1 MKENLLSA
9 IKAHDFNT
17 IRTICFDLSQEERLK
32 LKVFFLDTP
41 ITQMYDM
48 PKSWAKNVPNDAI
61 VMAYA
66 FMCLSDQREE
76 ILHFEQKNNI
86 CPWYAKGVFYDFL
99 STAFYPELL
108 ALIQAPQGAY
118 LKEELPQM
126 YRENAEYISFEM
138 LWVLYK
144 MDLIPFNE
152 KLFVKNFYHKNVSY
166 REEPFFIDLLLQYP
180 EIATQILA
188 AAPKYIYTYLY
199 DTEYILAMYQILAK
213 NNYFTNRD
221 IVKQYL
227 EALLNPWKKNILNA
241 YCRWIEV
248 INPTAD
254 EVIENQYT
262 FFSLLSLGNTALIN
276 FAMKQLQKAANAS
289 TFDFQA
295 FADNFALCFA
305 TQKIAKSQLIGVEIL
320 EKYYQKQAPTSPD
333 YREQLAVLFTVPDA
347 QLQEKVVTLLT
358 TYFNHE
364 GLPEVIAPYRDYL
377 KGKAQDLLATL
388 NPTPVPPPEG
398 KGASL
403 NQDNNLPSQFADCPP
418 SGKSARAE
426 YVGELEPH
434 SSHNSD
440 TPRTPKIARAA
451 RTLTPE
457 NLLFLLGDCL
467 RERTA
472 ATIDLF
478 FEGLVQLQESLPAN
492 YTKELAPYLKKLMK
506 SHYLDSVTTI
516 IKGFLYC
523 YSHQKP
529 LEIPPYQYTY
539 EESNALREKLDEAG
553 FEEYLLWD
561 RLYKHKIFMPFL
573 FHKAQLT
580 LKYLNQKEVLP
591 FLSTPTHEPFYID
604 TEIFVD
610 KLLQYEAVNKQPDLH
625 DLIVACNRLLFRE
638 VSATAKEKAR
648 QLKGDYA
655 KAIQYYLGLT
665 DEIQPTEEL
674 LPLWTQIT
682 RIKHPDR
689 EFPEFE
695 ITSAKD
701 IPSVVKPYYIG
712 YGWTKWRDRD
722 MFTFHNYDIG
732 YDEKS
737 EKGYWIEYY
746 RNSFSPFYYNACG
759 GSTPLSTEVNYLLSL
774 NPHYP
779 DAILCGYIANNAC
792 GAEEI
797 RNMQLPL
804 EAVLR
809 YDLRVRHSGWLYI
822 GACLLYDKRPSRDLA
837 YEYILQAL
845 ARDEDLHYVGR
856 YLSDALA
863 MHFSPIN
870 RFIEFLDRPTRDPKL
885 KAFQRKVVTL
895 YLEEVKKQDKLPRNH
910 KKLVEFIHL

>member
-1 MKENLLSA
+1 MKENLFSA
-9 IKAHDFNT
+9 IKAHDFNE
-17 IRTICFDLSQEERLK
+17 IRTICFGLSQEERLK

-48 PKSWAKNVPNDAI
+48 PKSWAKNVPNDHI

-76 ILHFEQKNNI
+76 ILHFERKNNI
-86 CPWYAKGVFYDFL
+86 SPWYAKGVFYDFL
-99 STAFYPELL
+99 STGFYPELL

-126 YRENAEYISFEM
+126 YLENAKWISFEM

-152 KLFVKNFYHKNVSY
+152 KLFVENFYHKNVSY
-166 REEPFFIDLLLQYP
+166 REESFFIDLLLQYP

-199 DTEYILAMYQILAK
+199 DTEYILAMYHILAK
-213 NNYFTNRD
+213 NNYFTNRN

-227 EALLNPWKKNILNA
+227 QALLNPWKKNILNA
-241 YCRWIEV
+241 YCRWIEA
-248 INPTAD
+248 INPTAE
-254 EVIENQYT
+254 EVIENQYIL
-262 FFSLLSLGNTALIN
+262 FSILSLGNTALIN

-289 TFDFQA
+289 TFDFQS
-295 FADNFALCFA
+295 FADNFTLCFA
-305 TQKIAKSQLIGVEIL
+305 IPKIAKSQLIGLDIL
-320 EKYYQKQAPTSPD
+320 EKYYKKQAPTNTK
-333 YREQLAVLFTVPDA
+333 YREQLAVLFTVPEVI
-347 QLQEKVVTLLT
+347 LQEKVAGLLT
-358 TYFNHE
+358 TYFAEE
-364 GLPEVIAPYRDYL
+364 GLAEVVAPYRDYL
-377 KGKAQDLLATL
+377 KI
-388 NPTPVPPPEG
+388 PTPV
-398 KGASL
+398 SL
-403 NQDNNLPSQFADCPP
+403 PQEEDPLSKEACQDNISSSFEEHFPLEVGKLQVPTTAD
-418 SGKSARAE
+418 A
-426 YVGELEPH
+426 
-434 SSHNSD
+434 
-440 TPRTPKIARAA
+440 
-451 RTLTPE
+451 
-457 NLLFLLGDCL
+457 LLFLLGDCL

-472 ATIDLF
+472 GTIDLF

-506 SHYLDSVTTI
+506 SHYLDSVITI

-539 EESNALREKLDEAG
+539 EESNALREKLDEAA

-580 LKYLNQKEVLP
+580 LKYLNEKEVLP
-591 FLSTPTHEPFYID
+591 FLSTPTHEPFYIEV
-604 TEIFVD
+604 EIFVD

-625 DLIVACNRLLFRE
+625 DLIVACNRLLFRN
-638 VSATAKEKAR
+638 VSAAAKAKV
-648 QLKGDYA
+648 QKLKGSYA
-655 KAIQYYLGLT
+655 PAIQYYLGLT
-665 DEIQPTEEL
+665 DEVQPTEEL

-682 RIKHPDR
+682 RIKYPDR

-695 ITSAKD
+695 TTSAKD

-722 MFTFHNYDIG
+722 IFTFHNYDIG

-737 EKGYWIEYY
+737 EKGYWIEHY
-746 RNSFSPFYYNACG
+746 RNSFSPLYYNACG

-845 ARDEDLHYVGR
+845 TRGEDLHYVGR

-870 RFIEFLDRPTRDPKL
+870 RFIEFLDRPNPPAV
-885 KAFQRKVVTL
+885 KAFGKEVVAL
-895 YLEEVKKQDKLPRNH
+895 YLEEVKKQEKLPRYH
-910 KKLVEFIHL
+910 KKLAAFGD

>member
-9 IKAHDFNT
+9 VKVHDFNA
-17 IRTICFDLSQEERLK
+17 IRTICFGLSEEERLK

-76 ILHFEQKNNI
+76 ILHFERKNNI

-152 KLFVKNFYHKNVSY
+152 KLFVENFYHKNVSY

-199 DTEYILAMYQILAK
+199 DTEYILAMYHILAK

-227 EALLNPWKKNILNA
+227 QALLNPWKKNILNA
-241 YCRWIEV
+241 YCRWIEA
-248 INPTAD
+248 INPTAE
-254 EVIENQYT
+254 EVIENQYIL
-262 FFSLLSLGNTALIN
+262 FSILSLGNTALIN

-289 TFDFQA
+289 TFDFQS
-295 FADNFALCFA
+295 FADNFTLCFA
-305 TQKIAKSQLIGVEIL
+305 IPKIAKSQLIGLDIL
-320 EKYYQKQAPTSPD
+320 EKYYKKQAPTNTE
-333 YREQLAVLFTVPDA
+333 YREQLAVLFTVPEVI
-347 QLQEKVVTLLT
+347 LQEKVAGLLT
-358 TYFNHE
+358 TYFAEE
-364 GLPEVIAPYRDYL
+364 GLAEVVAPYRDYL
-377 KGKAQDLLATL
+377 KI
-388 NPTPVPPPEG
+388 PTPV
-398 KGASL
+398 SL
-403 NQDNNLPSQFADCPP
+403 PQEEDPLSKEACQDNISSSFEERFPLEVGKLQVPTTAD
-418 SGKSARAE
+418 A
-426 YVGELEPH
+426 
-434 SSHNSD
+434 
-440 TPRTPKIARAA
+440 
-451 RTLTPE
+451 
-457 NLLFLLGDCL
+457 LLFLLGDCL

-472 ATIDLF
+472 GTIDLF

-506 SHYLDSVTTI
+506 NHYLDSVITI

-539 EESNALREKLDEAG
+539 EESNALREKLDEAA

-580 LKYLNQKEVLP
+580 LKYLNEKEVLP

-625 DLIVACNRLLFRE
+625 DLIVACNRLLFKE
-638 VSATAKEKAR
+638 VSAAAKEKAR

-665 DEIQPTEEL
+665 DEVQPTEEL
-674 LPLWTQIT
+674 LPLWAQIT

-695 ITSAKD
+695 NTSAKD

-722 MFTFHNYDIG
+722 IFTFHNYDIG

-737 EKGYWIEYY
+737 EKGYWIEHY

-774 NPHYP
+774 TPHYP
-779 DAILCGYIANNAC
+779 DAILCGYIANNAY

-804 EAVLR
+804 EAILC

-822 GACLLYDKRPSRDLA
+822 GACLLYDKRLSRDLA

-845 ARDEDLHYVGR
+845 TRGEDLHYVAR

-870 RFIEFLDRPTRDPKL
+870 RFVEFLDRPTRDPKV
-885 KAFQRKVVTL
+885 KAFQKKVVAL
-895 YLEEVKKQDKLPRNH
+895 YLEEVKKQNKLPRNH
-910 KKLVEFIHL
+910 KKLVEFSH

>member
-9 IKAHDFNT
+9 IKAHDFT
-17 IRTICFDLSQEERLK
+17 AIRNICFALSEEERQELK
-32 LKVFFLDTP
+32 SYF
-41 ITQMYDM
+41 
-48 PKSWAKNVPNDAI
+48 ARKNFNFIFREVLEKEKRYHFSNKELAI
-61 VMAYA
+61 ISYTI
-66 FMCLSDQREE
+66 MCVCNTLEE
-76 ILHFEQKNNI
+76 VRKIELFQNI
-86 CPWYAKGVFYDFL
+86 EPYVKGNYYYFL
-99 STAFYPELL
+99 SSLEDEVLL
-108 ALIQAPQGAY
+108 DFVQTPQGAY
-118 LKEELPQM
+118 MIEGIQLM
-126 YRENAEYISFEM
+126 YKDNPLEMSF
-138 LWVLYK
+138 
-144 MDLIPFNE
+144 
-152 KLFVKNFYHKNVSY
+152 
-166 REEPFFIDLLLQYP
+166 
-180 EIATQILA
+180 QILWSVYKA
-188 AAPKYIYTYLY
+188 GYIPLNEGVFIQKMYDLNWFKADEHLTKYLLKHPETVVLFPSVPAYIQDTIFTTEEWKKIYHTLN
-199 DTEYILAMYQILAK
+199 K
-213 NNYFTNRD
+213 KGYFTNKNA
-221 IVKQYL
+221 IL
-227 EALLNPWKKNILNA
+227 HAFIEALLNPWKKTVLDM
-241 YCRWIEV
+241 YCRWIETLE
-248 INPTAD
+248 PSHQ
-254 EVIENQYT
+254 E
-262 FFSLLSLGNTALIN
+262 LLSNQHTLFALLSSDKTSVVN
-276 FAMKQLQKAANAS
+276 FVMKLIKEIS
-289 TFDFQA
+289 SEKDFDFQA
-295 FADNFALCFA
+295 FADNFALCFV
-305 TQKIAKSQLIGVEIL
+305 TQKIAKSQLIGLDIL
-320 EKYYQKQAPTSPD
+320 AKHYKQQAPANPD

-347 QLQEKVVTLLT
+347 KLQEKVANFLT

-364 GLPEVIAPYRDYL
+364 GLPEVIAPYCDYL

-388 NPTPVPPPEG
+388 SPSENSENSENSKNSHTSQTASTALTLTPVP
-398 KGASL
+398 
-403 NQDNNLPSQFADCPP
+403 CP
-418 SGKSARAE
+418 
-426 YVGELEPH
+426 
-434 SSHNSD
+434 
-440 TPRTPKIARAA
+440 
-451 RTLTPE
+451 LTPE

-478 FEGLVQLQESLPAN
+478 FEGLVQQQESLPAN

-539 EESNALREKLDEAG
+539 EESNALREKLDEAA
-553 FEEYLLWD
+553 FEEYLLWG

-580 LKYLNQKEVLP
+580 LKYLNEKEMLP

-625 DLIVACNRLLFRE
+625 DLVVACNRLLFKE
-638 VSATAKEKAR
+638 VSAAAKEKAR

-665 DEIQPTEEL
+665 DEVQPTEEL

-695 ITSAKD
+695 TTSAKE

-737 EKGYWIEYY
+737 EKGYWIEHY
-746 RNSFSPFYYNACG
+746 RNSFSPLYYNACG

-804 EAVLR
+804 EAILR

-845 ARDEDLHYVGR
+845 TRGEDLHYVGR

-870 RFIEFLDRPTRDPKL
+870 RFVEFLDRPTRDPKL
-885 KAFQRKVVTL
+885 KAFQRKVVAL
-895 YLEEVKKQDKLPRNH
+895 YLEEAKKQDKLPRNH
-910 KKLVEFIHL
+910 KKLAEFSH

>member
-9 IKAHDFNT
+9 IKAHDFNA
-17 IRTICFDLSQEERLK
+17 IRNICFGLSEEERLK

-76 ILHFEQKNNI
+76 ILHFERKNNI

-289 TFDFQA
+289 TFDFQS
-295 FADNFALCFA
+295 FADNFALCF
-305 TQKIAKSQLIGVEIL
+305 TIQKIAKSQLIGVEIL
-320 EKYYQKQAPTSPD
+320 EKYYKKQAPTNPD

-347 QLQEKVVTLLT
+347 QLQEKVANLLT

-377 KGKAQDLLATL
+377 KGKAQDLLAIPSPSEISENSENSENSHTSHGSH
-388 NPTPVPPPEG
+388 TPLSQREG
-398 KGASL
+398 
-403 NQDNNLPSQFADCPP
+403 
-418 SGKSARAE
+418 SGER
-426 YVGELEPH
+426 
-434 SSHNSD
+434 
-440 TPRTPKIARAA
+440 I
-451 RTLTPE
+451 
-457 NLLFLLGDCL
+457 LFLLGDCL

-523 YSHQKP
+523 YLHQKP

-539 EESNALREKLDEAG
+539 EESNALREKLDEAA

-580 LKYLNQKEVLP
+580 LKYLNEKEVLP

-604 TEIFVD
+604 AEIFVD
-610 KLLQYEAVNKQPDLH
+610 KLLQYETVNKQPDLH
-625 DLIVACNRLLFRE
+625 DLIVACNRLLFTE
-638 VSATAKEKAR
+638 VSAAAKEKAR

-665 DEIQPTEEL
+665 DEVQPTEEL

-682 RIKHPDR
+682 RIKYPDR

-695 ITSAKD
+695 NTSAKD

-737 EKGYWIEYY
+737 EKGYWIEHY
-746 RNSFSPFYYNACG
+746 RNSFSPLYYNACG

-809 YDLRVRHSGWLYI
+809 YDLRVHHSGWLYI

-845 ARDEDLHYVGR
+845 ARGEDLHYVGR
-856 YLSDALA
+856 YLSDELA

-870 RFIEFLDRPTRDPKL
+870 RFVEFLDRPTRDPKL
-885 KAFQRKVVTL
+885 KAFQRKVVAL
-895 YLEEVKKQDKLPRNH
+895 YLEEAKKQDKLPRNH
-910 KKLVEFIHL
+910 KKLEEFSH

>member
-9 IKAHDFNT
+9 IKAHDFNA
-17 IRTICFDLSQEERLK
+17 IRTICFGLSQEERLK

-48 PKSWAKNVPNDAI
+48 PKSWAKNVPNDHI

-76 ILHFEQKNNI
+76 ILHFERKNNI
-86 CPWYAKGVFYDFL
+86 SPWYVKGVFYDFL
-99 STAFYPELL
+99 STVFYPELL

-152 KLFVKNFYHKNVSY
+152 KLFVENFYHKNVSY
-166 REEPFFIDLLLQYP
+166 REESFFIDLLLQYP

-199 DTEYILAMYQILAK
+199 DTEYILAMYHILAK
-213 NNYFTNRD
+213 NNYFTNRN

-227 EALLNPWKKNILNA
+227 QALLNPWKKNILNA
-241 YCRWIEV
+241 YCRWIEA
-248 INPTAD
+248 INPTAE
-254 EVIENQYT
+254 EVIENQYIL
-262 FFSLLSLGNTALIN
+262 FSILSLGNTALIN

-289 TFDFQA
+289 TFDFQS
-295 FADNFALCFA
+295 FADNFTLCFA
-305 TQKIAKSQLIGVEIL
+305 IPKIAKSQLIGLDIL
-320 EKYYQKQAPTSPD
+320 EKYYKKQAPTNTE
-333 YREQLAVLFTVPDA
+333 YREQLAVLFTVPEVI
-347 QLQEKVVTLLT
+347 LQEKVAGLLT
-358 TYFNHE
+358 TYFAEE
-364 GLPEVIAPYRDYL
+364 GLAEVVAPYRDYL
-377 KGKAQDLLATL
+377 KI
-388 NPTPVPPPEG
+388 PTPV
-398 KGASL
+398 SL
-403 NQDNNLPSQFADCPP
+403 PQEEDPLSKEACQDNISSSFEEHFPLEVGKLQVPTTAD
-418 SGKSARAE
+418 A
-426 YVGELEPH
+426 
-434 SSHNSD
+434 
-440 TPRTPKIARAA
+440 
-451 RTLTPE
+451 
-457 NLLFLLGDCL
+457 LLFLLGDCL

-472 ATIDLF
+472 GTIDLF

-506 SHYLDSVTTI
+506 SHYLDSVITI

-539 EESNALREKLDEAG
+539 EESNALREKLDEAA

-580 LKYLNQKEVLP
+580 LKYLNEKEVLP
-591 FLSTPTHEPFYID
+591 FLSTPTHEPFYIEV
-604 TEIFVD
+604 EIFVD

-625 DLIVACNRLLFRE
+625 DLIVACNRLLFRN
-638 VSATAKEKAR
+638 VSAAAKAKV
-648 QLKGDYA
+648 QKLKGSYA
-655 KAIQYYLGLT
+655 PAIQYYLGLT
-665 DEIQPTEEL
+665 DEVQPTEEL

-682 RIKHPDR
+682 RIKYPDR

-695 ITSAKD
+695 TTSAKD

-722 MFTFHNYDIG
+722 IFTFHNYDIG

-737 EKGYWIEYY
+737 EKGYWIEHY
-746 RNSFSPFYYNACG
+746 RNSFSPLYYNACG

-804 EAVLR
+804 EAILR

-845 ARDEDLHYVGR
+845 TRGEDLHYVGR

-885 KAFQRKVVTL
+885 KAFQRKVVAL
-895 YLEEVKKQDKLPRNH
+895 YLEEAKKQDKLPRNH
-910 KKLVEFIHL
+910 KKLAAFSD

>member
-9 IKAHDFNT
+9 VKAHDFNA
-17 IRTICFDLSQEERLK
+17 IRTICFGLSEEERLK

-48 PKSWAKNVPNDAI
+48 PKSWAKNVPNDHI

-76 ILHFEQKNNI
+76 ILHFERKNNI
-86 CPWYAKGVFYDFL
+86 SPWYVKGVFYDFL

-144 MDLIPFNE
+144 LDLIPFNE
-152 KLFVKNFYHKNVSY
+152 KLFIENFYHKNVSY

-188 AAPKYIYTYLY
+188 VAPKYIYTYLY
-199 DTEYILAMYQILAK
+199 DTEYILAMYHILAK

-227 EALLNPWKKNILNA
+227 QALLNPWKKNILNA

-248 INPTAD
+248 INPTAE
-254 EVIENQYT
+254 EVIENQYIL
-262 FFSLLSLGNTALIN
+262 FSILSLGNTALIN

-289 TFDFQA
+289 AFDFQS
-295 FADNFALCFA
+295 FADNFTLCFA
-305 TQKIAKSQLIGVEIL
+305 IPKIAKSQLIGLDIL
-320 EKYYQKQAPTSPD
+320 EKHYKKQAPSNTE
-333 YREQLAVLFTVPDA
+333 YREQLAVLFTVPEVI
-347 QLQEKVVTLLT
+347 LQEKVAGLLT
-358 TYFNHE
+358 TYFAEE
-364 GLPEVIAPYRDYL
+364 GLAEVVAPYRDYL
-377 KGKAQDLLATL
+377 KI
-388 NPTPVPPPEG
+388 PTPV
-398 KGASL
+398 SL
-403 NQDNNLPSQFADCPP
+403 PQEEDPLSKEACQDNISSSFEEHFPLEVGKLQVPTTAD
-418 SGKSARAE
+418 A
-426 YVGELEPH
+426 
-434 SSHNSD
+434 
-440 TPRTPKIARAA
+440 
-451 RTLTPE
+451 
-457 NLLFLLGDCL
+457 LLFLLGDCL

-472 ATIDLF
+472 GTIDLF

-506 SHYLDSVTTI
+506 NHYLDSVITI

-539 EESNALREKLDEAG
+539 EESNALREKLDEAA
-553 FEEYLLWD
+553 FEEYLLWS
-561 RLYKHKIFMPFL
+561 RLYNHKTFMPFL

-580 LKYLNQKEVLP
+580 LKYLNEKEVLP
-591 FLSTPTHEPFYID
+591 FLSTPTHEPFYIEA
-604 TEIFVD
+604 EIFVD

-625 DLIVACNRLLFRE
+625 DLIVACNRLLFRN
-638 VSATAKEKAR
+638 VSAAAKAKA
-648 QLKGDYA
+648 QKLKGTYA
-655 KAIQYYLGLT
+655 PAIQYYLGIT
-665 DEIQPTEEL
+665 DKIQPTEEF

-695 ITSAKD
+695 TTSAKE

-737 EKGYWIEYY
+737 EKGYWIEHY
-746 RNSFSPFYYNACG
+746 RNSFSPLYYNACG

-804 EAVLR
+804 EAILR

-845 ARDEDLHYVGR
+845 ARGEDLHYVGR

-870 RFIEFLDRPTRDPKL
+870 RFIEFLDRPTYDPKI
-885 KAFQRKVVTL
+885 KTFGKEVVAL
-895 YLEEVKKQDKLPRNH
+895 YLEEVKKQEKLPRYH
-910 KKLVEFIHL
+910 KKLAAFGD

>member
-17 IRTICFDLSQEERLK
+17 IRTICFGLSQEERLK

-152 KLFVKNFYHKNVSY
+152 KLFVKNFYQKNVSY

-199 DTEYILAMYQILAK
+199 HTEYILAMYHILAK

-289 TFDFQA
+289 AFDFQS
-295 FADNFALCFA
+295 FADNFALCFT

-320 EKYYQKQAPTSPD
+320 EKHYQKQAPTNPD

-347 QLQEKVVTLLT
+347 QLQEKVANLLT

-364 GLPEVIAPYRDYL
+364 GLLEVIAPYRDYL
-377 KGKAQDLLATL
+377 KSKAQDLLATL
-388 NPTPVPPPEG
+388 SPSENSENSENSPT
-398 KGASL
+398 AC
-403 NQDNNLPSQFADCPP
+403 A
-418 SGKSARAE
+418 ARTS
-426 YVGELEPH
+426 H
-434 SSHNSD
+434 SS
-440 TPRTPKIARAA
+440 RTPKIARAA
-451 RTLTPE
+451 RTLTPITYPLTPE

-492 YTKELAPYLKKLMK
+492 YTKELDPYLKKLMK

-539 EESNALREKLDEAG
+539 EESNALREKLDEAA

-580 LKYLNQKEVLP
+580 LKYLNEKEVLP

-625 DLIVACNRLLFRE
+625 DLIVACNRLIFKE
-638 VSATAKEKAR
+638 VSAAAKEKAR

-682 RIKHPDR
+682 RIKYPDR

-695 ITSAKD
+695 TTSAKD

-737 EKGYWIEYY
+737 EKGYWIEHY
-746 RNSFSPFYYNACG
+746 RNSFSPLYYNACG

-792 GAEEI
+792 GADEI
-797 RNMQLPL
+797 RNMLLPL

-845 ARDEDLHYVGR
+845 ARGEDFHYVAR

-895 YLEEVKKQDKLPRNH
+895 YLEEAKKQDKLPRNH
-910 KKLVEFIHL
+910 KKLVEFIHQ

>member
-9 IKAHDFNT
+9 IKAHDFNA
-17 IRTICFDLSQEERLK
+17 IRNICFGLSEEERLK

-76 ILHFEQKNNI
+76 ILHFERKNNI

-152 KLFVKNFYHKNVSY
+152 KLFVENFYHKNVSY

-199 DTEYILAMYQILAK
+199 HTEYILAMYQILAK

-289 TFDFQA
+289 TFDFQS
-295 FADNFALCFA
+295 FADNFALCF
-305 TQKIAKSQLIGVEIL
+305 TIQKIAKSQLIGVEIL
-320 EKYYQKQAPTSPD
+320 EKYYKKQAPTNPD

-347 QLQEKVVTLLT
+347 QLQEKVANLLT

-364 GLPEVIAPYRDYL
+364 GLPEVIAPYCDYL
-377 KGKAQDLLATL
+377 KGKAQDLLATPSPSE
-388 NPTPVPPPEG
+388 NSENSENSPT
-398 KGASL
+398 
-403 NQDNNLPSQFADCPP
+403 
-418 SGKSARAE
+418 ARAARTS
-426 YVGELEPH
+426 H
-434 SSHNSD
+434 SS
-440 TPRTPKIARAA
+440 RTPKIARAA

-457 NLLFLLGDCL
+457 DLLFLLGDCL

-478 FEGLVQLQESLPAN
+478 FEGLVQQQESLPAN

-529 LEIPPYQYTY
+529 LEIPSYQYTY
-539 EESNALREKLDEAG
+539 EESNALREKLDEAA

-580 LKYLNQKEVLP
+580 LKYLNEKEVLP

-625 DLIVACNRLLFRE
+625 DLIVACNRLLFKE
-638 VSATAKEKAR
+638 VSAAAKEKAR

-665 DEIQPTEEL
+665 DEVQPTEEF

-682 RIKHPDR
+682 RIKYPDR

-695 ITSAKD
+695 NTSAKD

-722 MFTFHNYDIG
+722 MFTFHNYDVG

-737 EKGYWIEYY
+737 EKGYWIEHY
-746 RNSFSPFYYNACG
+746 RNSFSPLYYNACS

-809 YDLRVRHSGWLYI
+809 YDLHVRHSGWLYI

-845 ARDEDLHYVGR
+845 ARGEDLHYVAR

-870 RFIEFLDRPTRDPKL
+870 RFVEFLDRPTRDPKL
-885 KAFQRKVVTL
+885 KAFQRKVVAL
-895 YLEEVKKQDKLPRNH
+895 YLEEAKKQDKLPRNH
-910 KKLVEFIHL
+910 KKLEEFSH

>member
-9 IKAHDFNT
+9 IKAHDFNA
-17 IRTICFDLSQEERLK
+17 IRTICFGLSQEERLK

-48 PKSWAKNVPNDAI
+48 PKSWAKNVPNDPI

-76 ILHFEQKNNI
+76 ILHFERKNNI

-152 KLFVKNFYHKNVSY
+152 KLFVENFYHKNVSY

-199 DTEYILAMYQILAK
+199 DTEYILAMYHILAK

-227 EALLNPWKKNILNA
+227 QALLNPWKKNILNA
-241 YCRWIEV
+241 YCRWIEA
-248 INPTAD
+248 INPTTD
-254 EVIENQYT
+254 EVIENQYIL
-262 FFSLLSLGNTALIN
+262 FSILSLGNTALIN

-289 TFDFQA
+289 AFDFQS
-295 FADNFALCFA
+295 FADNFTLCFA
-305 TQKIAKSQLIGVEIL
+305 IPKIAKSQLIGLDIL
-320 EKYYQKQAPTSPD
+320 EKYYKKQAPTNTE
-333 YREQLAVLFTVPDA
+333 YREQLAVLFTVPEVI
-347 QLQEKVVTLLT
+347 LQEKVAGLLT
-358 TYFNHE
+358 TYFAEE
-364 GLPEVIAPYRDYL
+364 GLAEVVAPYRDYL
-377 KGKAQDLLATL
+377 KI
-388 NPTPVPPPEG
+388 PTPV
-398 KGASL
+398 SL
-403 NQDNNLPSQFADCPP
+403 PQEEEPLSKEACQDNISSSFEERFPLEVGKLQVPTTAD
-418 SGKSARAE
+418 A
-426 YVGELEPH
+426 
-434 SSHNSD
+434 
-440 TPRTPKIARAA
+440 
-451 RTLTPE
+451 
-457 NLLFLLGDCL
+457 LLFLLGNCL

-472 ATIDLF
+472 GTIDLF

-529 LEIPPYQYTY
+529 LEIPSYQYTY
-539 EESNALREKLDEAG
+539 EESNALREKLDEAA
-553 FEEYLLWD
+553 FEEYLLWG
-561 RLYKHKIFMPFL
+561 RLYNHKTFMPFL

-580 LKYLNQKEVLP
+580 LKYLNEKEVLP
-591 FLSTPTHEPFYID
+591 FLSTPTHEPFYIEA
-604 TEIFVD
+604 EIFVD

-625 DLIVACNRLLFRE
+625 DLIVACNRLLFRN
-638 VSATAKEKAR
+638 VSTAAKAKA
-648 QLKGDYA
+648 QKLKGTYA
-655 KAIQYYLGLT
+655 PAIQYYLGIT
-665 DEIQPTEEL
+665 DKIQPNEEF

-695 ITSAKD
+695 TTSAKE

-737 EKGYWIEYY
+737 EKGYWIEHY
-746 RNSFSPFYYNACG
+746 RNSFSPLYYNACG

-804 EAVLR
+804 EAILR
-809 YDLRVRHSGWLYI
+809 YDLRMRHSGWLYI

-845 ARDEDLHYVGR
+845 TRGEDLHYVGR

-870 RFIEFLDRPTRDPKL
+870 RFVEFLDRPTRDPKV
-885 KAFQRKVVTL
+885 KAFQRKVVAL
-895 YLEEVKKQDKLPRNH
+895 YLEEVKKQEKLPRYH
-910 KKLVEFIHL
+910 KKLAAFGD

>member
-9 IKAHDFNT
+9 VKAHDFNA
-17 IRTICFDLSQEERLK
+17 IRTICFGLSEEERLK

-48 PKSWAKNVPNDAI
+48 PKSWAKNVPNDDI

-66 FMCLSDQREE
+66 FMCLSNQREE
-76 ILHFEQKNNI
+76 ILHFERKNNI

-199 DTEYILAMYQILAK
+199 HTEYILAMYQILAK

-241 YCRWIEV
+241 YCRWIEA
-248 INPTAD
+248 INPTAE
-254 EVIENQYT
+254 EVIENQYIL
-262 FFSLLSLGNTALIN
+262 FSILSLGNTALIN

-289 TFDFQA
+289 TFDFQS
-295 FADNFALCFA
+295 FADNFTLCFA
-305 TQKIAKSQLIGVEIL
+305 IPKIAKSQLIGLDIL
-320 EKYYQKQAPTSPD
+320 EKYYKKQAPTNTE
-333 YREQLAVLFTVPDA
+333 YREQLAVLFTVPEVI
-347 QLQEKVVTLLT
+347 LQEKVAGLLT
-358 TYFNHE
+358 TYFAEE
-364 GLPEVIAPYRDYL
+364 GLAEVVAPYRDYL
-377 KGKAQDLLATL
+377 KI
-388 NPTPVPPPEG
+388 PTPV
-398 KGASL
+398 SL
-403 NQDNNLPSQFADCPP
+403 PQEEDPLSKEACQDNISSSFEEHFPLEVGKLQVPTTAD
-418 SGKSARAE
+418 A
-426 YVGELEPH
+426 
-434 SSHNSD
+434 
-440 TPRTPKIARAA
+440 
-451 RTLTPE
+451 
-457 NLLFLLGDCL
+457 LLFLLGDCL

-472 ATIDLF
+472 GTIDLF

-506 SHYLDSVTTI
+506 SYYLDSVTTI

-539 EESNALREKLDEAG
+539 EESNALREKLDEAA

-580 LKYLNQKEVLP
+580 LKYLNEKEVLP
-591 FLSTPTHEPFYID
+591 FLSTPTHEPFYIEA
-604 TEIFVD
+604 EIFVD

-625 DLIVACNRLLFRE
+625 DLIVACNRLLFRN
-638 VSATAKEKAR
+638 VSAAAKAKA
-648 QLKGDYA
+648 QKLKGTYA
-655 KAIQYYLGLT
+655 PAIQYYLGIT
-665 DEIQPTEEL
+665 DKIQPTEEF

-695 ITSAKD
+695 TTSAKE

-712 YGWTKWRDRD
+712 YGWTKWRGRD
-722 MFTFHNYDIG
+722 IFTFHNYDVG

-737 EKGYWIEYY
+737 EKGYWIEHY
-746 RNSFSPFYYNACG
+746 RNSFSPLYYNACG

-792 GAEEI
+792 GADEI

-845 ARDEDLHYVGR
+845 ARGEDLHYVGR

-870 RFIEFLDRPTRDPKL
+870 RFVEFLDRPTRDPKV
-885 KAFQRKVVTL
+885 KAFQRKVVAL
-895 YLEEVKKQDKLPRNH
+895 YLEEAKKQNKLPRNH
-910 KKLVEFIHL
+910 KKLVEFSL

>member
-1 MKENLLSA
+1 MKENLFSA
-9 IKAHDFNT
+9 IKAHDFNA
-17 IRTICFDLSQEERLK
+17 IRTICFGLSEEERLK

-41 ITQMYDM
+41 ITQMYDL
-48 PKSWAKNVPNDAI
+48 PKSWAKNVPNDHI

-126 YRENAEYISFEM
+126 YRENAKWISFEM

-144 MDLIPFNE
+144 LDLIPFNE
-152 KLFVKNFYHKNVSY
+152 KLFVEKFYHKNVSY

-199 DTEYILAMYQILAK
+199 DTEYILAMYHILAK

-227 EALLNPWKKNILNA
+227 QALLNPWKKNILNA
-241 YCRWIEV
+241 YCRWIEA
-248 INPTAD
+248 INPTAE
-254 EVIENQYT
+254 EVIENQYIL
-262 FFSLLSLGNTALIN
+262 FSILSLGNTALIN

-289 TFDFQA
+289 TFDFQS
-295 FADNFALCFA
+295 FADNFTLCFA
-305 TQKIAKSQLIGVEIL
+305 IPKIAKSQLIGLDIL
-320 EKYYQKQAPTSPD
+320 EKYYKKQAPTNTE
-333 YREQLAVLFTVPDA
+333 YREQLAVLFTVPEVI
-347 QLQEKVVTLLT
+347 LQEKVAGLLT
-358 TYFNHE
+358 TYFAEE
-364 GLPEVIAPYRDYL
+364 GLAEVVAPYRDYL
-377 KGKAQDLLATL
+377 KI
-388 NPTPVPPPEG
+388 PTPV
-398 KGASL
+398 SL
-403 NQDNNLPSQFADCPP
+403 PQEEDPLSKEACQDNISSSFEERFPLEVGKLQVPTTAD
-418 SGKSARAE
+418 A
-426 YVGELEPH
+426 
-434 SSHNSD
+434 
-440 TPRTPKIARAA
+440 
-451 RTLTPE
+451 
-457 NLLFLLGDCL
+457 LLFLLGDCL

-472 ATIDLF
+472 GTIDLF

-506 SHYLDSVTTI
+506 NHYLDSVITI

-539 EESNALREKLDEAG
+539 EESNALREKLDETA

-580 LKYLNQKEVLP
+580 LKYLNEKEVLP
-591 FLSTPTHEPFYID
+591 FLSTPTHEPFYIEA
-604 TEIFVD
+604 EIFVD

-625 DLIVACNRLLFRE
+625 DLIVACNKLLFRN
-638 VSATAKEKAR
+638 VSAAAKAKA
-648 QLKGDYA
+648 QKLKGTYA
-655 KAIQYYLGLT
+655 PAIQYYLGIT
-665 DEIQPTEEL
+665 DKIQPTEEL

-695 ITSAKD
+695 TTSAKE

-712 YGWTKWRDRD
+712 YGWTKWRGRD
-722 MFTFHNYDIG
+722 IFTFHNYDIG

-737 EKGYWIEYY
+737 EKGYWIEHY
-746 RNSFSPFYYNACG
+746 RNSFSPLYYNACG

-779 DAILCGYIANNAC
+779 DAILCCYIANNAC
-792 GAEEI
+792 GADEI
-797 RNMQLPL
+797 RNMLLPL

-809 YDLRVRHSGWLYI
+809 YDLRMRHSGWLYI

-845 ARDEDLHYVGR
+845 ARGEDLHYVGG

-870 RFIEFLDRPTRDPKL
+870 RFVEFLDRPTRDPKV
-885 KAFQRKVVTL
+885 KAFQRKVVAL
-895 YLEEVKKQDKLPRNH
+895 YLEEAKKQDKLPRNH
-910 KKLVEFIHL
+910 KKLAAFGD

>member
-9 IKAHDFNT
+9 IKAHDFT
-17 IRTICFDLSQEERLK
+17 AIRNICFSLSEEERLK

-48 PKSWAKNVPNDAI
+48 PKSWAKNVPNDDI

-76 ILHFEQKNNI
+76 ILHFERKNNI
-86 CPWYAKGVFYDFL
+86 SPWYAKGVFYDFL

-126 YRENAEYISFEM
+126 YLENAKWISFEM

-144 MDLIPFNE
+144 LDLIPFNE
-152 KLFVKNFYHKNVSY
+152 KLFIENFYHKNVSY

-199 DTEYILAMYQILAK
+199 DTEYILTMYHILAK

-227 EALLNPWKKNILNA
+227 QALLNPWKKNILNA
-241 YCRWIEV
+241 YCRWIEA
-248 INPTAD
+248 INPTAE
-254 EVIENQYT
+254 EVIENQYIL
-262 FFSLLSLGNTALIN
+262 FSILSLGNTALIN
-276 FAMKQLQKAANAS
+276 FAMKQLQKATNAFD
-289 TFDFQA
+289 FDFQS
-295 FADNFALCFA
+295 FADNFTLCFA
-305 TQKIAKSQLIGVEIL
+305 IPKIAKSQLIGLDIL
-320 EKYYQKQAPTSPD
+320 EKYYKKQAPSNTE
-333 YREQLAVLFTVPDA
+333 YREQLAVLFTVPEVI
-347 QLQEKVVTLLT
+347 LQEKVAGLLT
-358 TYFNHE
+358 TYFAEE
-364 GLPEVIAPYRDYL
+364 GLAEVVAPYRDYL
-377 KGKAQDLLATL
+377 KI
-388 NPTPVPPPEG
+388 PTPV
-398 KGASL
+398 SL
-403 NQDNNLPSQFADCPP
+403 PQEEDPLSKEACQDNISSSFEEHFPLEVGKLQVPTTAD
-418 SGKSARAE
+418 A
-426 YVGELEPH
+426 
-434 SSHNSD
+434 
-440 TPRTPKIARAA
+440 
-451 RTLTPE
+451 
-457 NLLFLLGDCL
+457 LLFLLGDCL

-472 ATIDLF
+472 GTIDLF

-506 SHYLDSVTTI
+506 NHYLDSVITI

-539 EESNALREKLDEAG
+539 EESNALREKLDEAA
-553 FEEYLLWD
+553 FEEYLLWG
-561 RLYKHKIFMPFL
+561 RLYNHKTFMPFL

-580 LKYLNQKEVLP
+580 LKYLNEKEVLP
-591 FLSTPTHEPFYID
+591 FLSTPTHEPFYIEA
-604 TEIFVD
+604 EIFVD

-625 DLIVACNRLLFRE
+625 DLIVACNRLLFRN
-638 VSATAKEKAR
+638 VSAAAKAKA
-648 QLKGDYA
+648 QKLKGTYA
-655 KAIQYYLGLT
+655 PAIQYYLGIT
-665 DEIQPTEEL
+665 DKIQPTEEF

-695 ITSAKD
+695 TTSAKE

-712 YGWTKWRDRD
+712 YGWTKWRGKDI
-722 MFTFHNYDIG
+722 FTFHNYDIG

-737 EKGYWIEYY
+737 EKGYWIEHY
-746 RNSFSPFYYNACG
+746 RNSFSPLYYNACG

-804 EAVLR
+804 EAILR

-845 ARDEDLHYVGR
+845 ARGEDLHYVGR
-856 YLSDALA
+856 YLIDALA
-863 MHFSPIN
+863 MNFSPIN
-870 RFIEFLDRPTRDPKL
+870 RFVEFLDRPNPPAV
-885 KAFQRKVVTL
+885 KAFGKEVVAL
-895 YLEEVKKQDKLPRNH
+895 YLEEVKKQEKLPRYH
-910 KKLVEFIHL
+910 KKLAAFGD

>member
-9 IKAHDFNT
+9 IKAHDFT
-17 IRTICFDLSQEERLK
+17 AIRNICFALSEEERQELK
-32 LKVFFLDTP
+32 SYF
-41 ITQMYDM
+41 
-48 PKSWAKNVPNDAI
+48 ARKNFNFIFREVLEKEKRYHFSNKELAI
-61 VMAYA
+61 ISYTI
-66 FMCLSDQREE
+66 MCVCNTLEE
-76 ILHFEQKNNI
+76 VRKIETFQNI
-86 CPWYAKGVFYDFL
+86 EPYIKGNYYYFL
-99 STAFYPELL
+99 SSLEDEVLL
-108 ALIQAPQGAY
+108 DFVQTPQGAY
-118 LKEELPQM
+118 MIEGIQLM
-126 YRENAEYISFEM
+126 YKDNPLEMSF
-138 LWVLYK
+138 
-144 MDLIPFNE
+144 
-152 KLFVKNFYHKNVSY
+152 
-166 REEPFFIDLLLQYP
+166 
-180 EIATQILA
+180 QILWSVYKA
-188 AAPKYIYTYLY
+188 GYIPLNEGVFIQRMYDLNWFKADEHLTKYLLKHPETVVLFPSVPAYIQDTIFTTEEWKKIYHTLNKKGYL
-199 DTEYILAMYQILAK
+199 TNKNAILHAFI
-213 NNYFTNRD
+213 
-221 IVKQYL
+221 
-227 EALLNPWKKNILNA
+227 EALLNPWKKTVLDM
-241 YCRWIEV
+241 YCRWIETLE
-248 INPTAD
+248 PSHQ
-254 EVIENQYT
+254 E
-262 FFSLLSLGNTALIN
+262 LLSNQHTLFALLSSDKTSVVN
-276 FAMKQLQKAANAS
+276 FVMKLIKEIS
-289 TFDFQA
+289 SEKDFDFQA
-295 FADNFALCFA
+295 FADNFALCFV
-305 TQKIAKSQLIGVEIL
+305 TQKIAKSQLIGLDIL
-320 EKYYQKQAPTSPD
+320 AKHYKQQAPANPD

-347 QLQEKVVTLLT
+347 KLQEKVANFLT

-364 GLPEVIAPYRDYL
+364 GLPEVIAPYCDYL

-388 NPTPVPPPEG
+388 SPSENSENSENSKNSHTSQTASTALTLTPVP
-398 KGASL
+398 
-403 NQDNNLPSQFADCPP
+403 CP
-418 SGKSARAE
+418 
-426 YVGELEPH
+426 
-434 SSHNSD
+434 
-440 TPRTPKIARAA
+440 
-451 RTLTPE
+451 LTPE

-478 FEGLVQLQESLPAN
+478 FEGLVQQQESLPAN

-539 EESNALREKLDEAG
+539 EESNALREKLDEAA
-553 FEEYLLWD
+553 FEEYLLWG

-580 LKYLNQKEVLP
+580 LKYLNEKEMLP

-625 DLIVACNRLLFRE
+625 DLVVACNRLLFKE
-638 VSATAKEKAR
+638 VSAAAKEKAR

-695 ITSAKD
+695 TTSAKD

-737 EKGYWIEYY
+737 EKGYWIEHY

-792 GAEEI
+792 GADEI

-845 ARDEDLHYVGR
+845 ARGEDLHYVGR
-856 YLSDALA
+856 YLSDVLA

-870 RFIEFLDRPTRDPKL
+870 RFVEFLDRPTRDPKL
-885 KAFQRKVVTL
+885 KAFQRKVVAL
-895 YLEEVKKQDKLPRNH
+895 YLEEAKKQDKLPRNH
-910 KKLVEFIHL
+910 KKLAEFSH

>member
-9 IKAHDFNT
+9 IKAHDFT
-17 IRTICFDLSQEERLK
+17 AIRNICFSLSEEERLK

-48 PKSWAKNVPNDAI
+48 PKSWAKNVPNDDI

-76 ILHFEQKNNI
+76 ILHFERKNNI
-86 CPWYAKGVFYDFL
+86 SPWYAKGVFYDFL

-126 YRENAEYISFEM
+126 YLENAKYISFEM

-152 KLFVKNFYHKNVSY
+152 KLFVENFYHKNVSY

-199 DTEYILAMYQILAK
+199 DTEYILAMYHILAK

-227 EALLNPWKKNILNA
+227 QALLNPWKKNILNA
-241 YCRWIEV
+241 YCRWIEA

-254 EVIENQYT
+254 EVIENQYIL
-262 FFSLLSLGNTALIN
+262 FSILSLGNTALIN

-289 TFDFQA
+289 AFDFQS
-295 FADNFALCFA
+295 FADNFTLCFA
-305 TQKIAKSQLIGVEIL
+305 IPKIAKSQLIGLEIL
-320 EKYYQKQAPTSPD
+320 EKYYKKQAPTNTE
-333 YREQLAVLFTVPDA
+333 YREQLAVLFTVPEVI
-347 QLQEKVVTLLT
+347 LQEKVAGLLT
-358 TYFNHE
+358 TYFAEE
-364 GLPEVIAPYRDYL
+364 GLAEVVAPYRDYL
-377 KGKAQDLLATL
+377 KI
-388 NPTPVPPPEG
+388 PTPV
-398 KGASL
+398 SL
-403 NQDNNLPSQFADCPP
+403 PQEEEPLSKEACQDNISSSFEERFPLEVGKLEVPTTAD
-418 SGKSARAE
+418 A
-426 YVGELEPH
+426 
-434 SSHNSD
+434 
-440 TPRTPKIARAA
+440 
-451 RTLTPE
+451 
-457 NLLFLLGDCL
+457 LLFLLGDCL
-467 RERTA
+467 RECTA
-472 ATIDLF
+472 GTIDLF
-478 FEGLVQLQESLPAN
+478 FEGLVQLQERLPAN

-506 SHYLDSVTTI
+506 NHYLDSVTTI

-529 LEIPPYQYTY
+529 LEIPSYQYTY
-539 EESNALREKLDEAG
+539 EESNALREKLDEAA

-561 RLYKHKIFMPFL
+561 RLYNHKTFMPFL

-580 LKYLNQKEVLP
+580 LKYLNEKEVLP
-591 FLSTPTHEPFYID
+591 FLSTPTHEPFYIEA
-604 TEIFVD
+604 EIFVD

-625 DLIVACNRLLFRE
+625 DLIVACNRLLFRN
-638 VSATAKEKAR
+638 VSAAAKAKA
-648 QLKGDYA
+648 QKLKGTYTP
-655 KAIQYYLGLT
+655 AIQYYLGIT
-665 DEIQPTEEL
+665 DKIQPTEEF

-695 ITSAKD
+695 TTSAKE

-737 EKGYWIEYY
+737 EKGYWIEHY
-746 RNSFSPFYYNACG
+746 RNSFSPLYYNACG

-804 EAVLR
+804 EAILR

-845 ARDEDLHYVGR
+845 TRGEDLHYVGR

-870 RFIEFLDRPTRDPKL
+870 RFVEFLDRPTRDPKV
-885 KAFQRKVVTL
+885 KAFQRKVVAL
-895 YLEEVKKQDKLPRNH
+895 YLEEAKKQDKLPRNH
-910 KKLVEFIHL
+910 KKLAAFSD

>member
-9 IKAHDFNT
+9 IKAHDFNA
-17 IRTICFDLSQEERLK
+17 IRNICFGLSQEERLK

-76 ILHFEQKNNI
+76 ILHFERKNNI

-188 AAPKYIYTYLY
+188 VAPKYIYTYLY

-289 TFDFQA
+289 TFDFQS
-295 FADNFALCFA
+295 FADNFALCFT

-320 EKYYQKQAPTSPD
+320 EKYYKKQAPTNPD

-347 QLQEKVVTLLT
+347 QLQEKVANLLT

-364 GLPEVIAPYRDYL
+364 GLPEVIAPYCDYL
-377 KGKAQDLLATL
+377 KGKAQDLLKSLPSPNLSENSENSENSHGSHSSQTASTALTL
-388 NPTPVPPPEG
+388 TPVP
-398 KGASL
+398 
-403 NQDNNLPSQFADCPP
+403 CP
-418 SGKSARAE
+418 
-426 YVGELEPH
+426 
-434 SSHNSD
+434 
-440 TPRTPKIARAA
+440 
-451 RTLTPE
+451 LTPE
-457 NLLFLLGDCL
+457 DLLFLLGDCL

-478 FEGLVQLQESLPAN
+478 FEGLVQQQESLPAN

-539 EESNALREKLDEAG
+539 EESNALREKLDEAA
-553 FEEYLLWD
+553 FEEYLLWG

-580 LKYLNQKEVLP
+580 LKYLNEKEVLP

-625 DLIVACNRLLFRE
+625 DLIVACNRLIFKE
-638 VSATAKEKAR
+638 VSVVAKEKAR

-655 KAIQYYLGLT
+655 PAIQYYLGLT

-682 RIKHPDR
+682 RIKYPDR

-695 ITSAKD
+695 TTSAKD

-722 MFTFHNYDIG
+722 MFTFHNYDVG

-737 EKGYWIEYY
+737 EKGYWIGHY
-746 RNSFSPFYYNACG
+746 RNSFSPLYYNACG

-792 GAEEI
+792 GADEI

-845 ARDEDLHYVGR
+845 ARGEDLHYVGR

-870 RFIEFLDRPTRDPKL
+870 RFVEFLDRPTRDPKL
-885 KAFQRKVVTL
+885 KAFQRKVVAL
-895 YLEEVKKQDKLPRNH
+895 YLEEAKKQDKLPRNH
-910 KKLVEFIHL
+910 KKLEEFSH

>member
-9 IKAHDFNT
+9 IKAHDFNA
-17 IRTICFDLSQEERLK
+17 IRNICFGLSEEERLK

-76 ILHFEQKNNI
+76 ILHFERKNNI

-108 ALIQAPQGAY
+108 ALIQASQGAY

-126 YRENAEYISFEM
+126 YRENAKYISFEM

-152 KLFVKNFYHKNVSY
+152 KLFVENFYHKNVSY

-188 AAPKYIYTYLY
+188 VAQKYIYTYLY

-248 INPTAD
+248 INPTAN

-262 FFSLLSLGNTALIN
+262 LFSLLSLGNTALIN

-289 TFDFQA
+289 TFDFQS
-295 FADNFALCFA
+295 FADNFALCF
-305 TQKIAKSQLIGVEIL
+305 TIQKIAKSQLIGVEIL
-320 EKYYQKQAPTSPD
+320 EKYYKKQAPTNPD

-347 QLQEKVVTLLT
+347 QLQEKVATLLT

-364 GLPEVIAPYRDYL
+364 GLPEVIAPYCDYL

-403 NQDNNLPSQFADCPP
+403 NQDNDLSSQLPDCPP
-418 SGKSARAE
+418 SGVR
-426 YVGELEPH
+426 GLEP
-434 SSHNSD
+434 
-440 TPRTPKIARAA
+440 RTSQTASTAL
-451 RTLTPE
+451 TLTPVPCPLTPE
-457 NLLFLLGDCL
+457 DLLFLLGDCL

-478 FEGLVQLQESLPAN
+478 FEGLVQQQESLPAN

-539 EESNALREKLDEAG
+539 EESNALREKLDEAA

-580 LKYLNQKEVLP
+580 LKYLNEKEVLP
-591 FLSTPTHEPFYID
+591 FLSTPTHKPFYID

-665 DEIQPTEEL
+665 DEVQPTEEL

-682 RIKHPDR
+682 RIKYPDR

-695 ITSAKD
+695 TTSAKD

-737 EKGYWIEYY
+737 EKGYWIEHY
-746 RNSFSPFYYNACG
+746 RNSFSPLYYNACG

-792 GAEEI
+792 GADEI

-845 ARDEDLHYVGR
+845 ARGEDLHYVAR

-870 RFIEFLDRPTRDPKL
+870 RFVEFLDRPTRDPKL
-885 KAFQRKVVTL
+885 KAFQRKVVAL
-895 YLEEVKKQDKLPRNH
+895 YLEEAKKQDKLPRNH
-910 KKLVEFIHL
+910 KKLEEFSH

>member
-1 MKENLLSA
+1 
-9 IKAHDFNT
+9 
-17 IRTICFDLSQEERLK
+17 
-32 LKVFFLDTP
+32 
-41 ITQMYDM
+41 
-48 PKSWAKNVPNDAI
+48 
-61 VMAYA
+61 
-66 FMCLSDQREE
+66 
-76 ILHFEQKNNI
+76 
-86 CPWYAKGVFYDFL
+86 
-99 STAFYPELL
+99 
-108 ALIQAPQGAY
+108 
-118 LKEELPQM
+118 
-126 YRENAEYISFEM
+126 
-138 LWVLYK
+138 

-152 KLFVKNFYHKNVSY
+152 KLFVENFYHKNVSC

-199 DTEYILAMYQILAK
+199 DTEYILAMYHILAK

-227 EALLNPWKKNILNA
+227 QALLNPWKKNILNA
-241 YCRWIEV
+241 YCRWIEA

-254 EVIENQYT
+254 EVIENQYIL
-262 FFSLLSLGNTALIN
+262 FSILSLGNTALIN

-289 TFDFQA
+289 DFDFQS

-305 TQKIAKSQLIGVEIL
+305 IPKIAKSQLIGLDIL
-320 EKYYQKQAPTSPD
+320 EKYYKKQALTNTE
-333 YREQLAVLFTVPDA
+333 YREQLAVLFTVTEVI
-347 QLQEKVVTLLT
+347 LQEKVAGLLT
-358 TYFNHE
+358 TYFGEE
-364 GLPEVIAPYRDYL
+364 GLGEVVASYRDYL
-377 KGKAQDLLATL
+377 KI
-388 NPTPVPPPEG
+388 PTPVSLPQEEEPLNKEAYQNNISSSFEERFLLEVG
-398 KGASL
+398 KLQVPTTTDA
-403 NQDNNLPSQFADCPP
+403 
-418 SGKSARAE
+418 
-426 YVGELEPH
+426 
-434 SSHNSD
+434 
-440 TPRTPKIARAA
+440 
-451 RTLTPE
+451 
-457 NLLFLLGDCL
+457 LLFLFGDCL

-472 ATIDLF
+472 GTIDLF

-539 EESNALREKLDEAG
+539 EESNALREKLDEAV

-561 RLYKHKIFMPFL
+561 KLYKHKIFIPFL

-580 LKYLNQKEVLP
+580 LKYLNEKEVLP
-591 FLSTPTHEPFYID
+591 FLSTPTHEPFYIEA
-604 TEIFVD
+604 EIFVD

-625 DLIVACNRLLFRE
+625 DLIVACNRLLFRN
-638 VSATAKEKAR
+638 VSAAAKAKV
-648 QLKGDYA
+648 QKLKGTYA
-655 KAIQYYLGLT
+655 PAIQYYLGIT
-665 DEIQPTEEL
+665 DKIQPTEEF

-695 ITSAKD
+695 TTSAKE

-712 YGWTKWRDRD
+712 YGWTKWRGRD
-722 MFTFHNYDIG
+722 IFTFHNYDIG

-737 EKGYWIEYY
+737 EKGYWIEHY
-746 RNSFSPFYYNACG
+746 RNSFSPLYYNACG

-804 EAVLR
+804 EAILR

-845 ARDEDLHYVGR
+845 TRGKDLHYVER

-870 RFIEFLDRPTRDPKL
+870 RFVEFLDRPTRDPKV

-895 YLEEVKKQDKLPRNH
+895 YLDEAKKQDKLPRNH
-910 KKLVEFIHL
+910 KKLAAFSD

>member
-9 IKAHDFNT
+9 IKAHDFNA
-17 IRTICFDLSQEERLK
+17 IRTICFSLSEEERLK

-41 ITQMYDM
+41 ITQMYDL
-48 PKSWAKNVPNDAI
+48 PKSWAKNVPNDHI

-76 ILHFEQKNNI
+76 ILHFERKNNI
-86 CPWYAKGVFYDFL
+86 SPWYVKGVFYDFL

-144 MDLIPFNE
+144 LDLIPFNE
-152 KLFVKNFYHKNVSY
+152 KLFIENFYHKNVSY

-199 DTEYILAMYQILAK
+199 DTEYILAMYHILAK

-227 EALLNPWKKNILNA
+227 QALLNPWKKNILNA
-241 YCRWIEV
+241 YCRWIEA
-248 INPTAD
+248 INPTAE
-254 EVIENQYT
+254 EVIENQYIL
-262 FFSLLSLGNTALIN
+262 FSILSLGNTALIN

-289 TFDFQA
+289 TFDFQS
-295 FADNFALCFA
+295 FADNFTLCFA
-305 TQKIAKSQLIGVEIL
+305 IPKIAKSQLIGLDIL
-320 EKYYQKQAPTSPD
+320 EKYYKKQAPTNTK
-333 YREQLAVLFTVPDA
+333 YREQLAVLFTVPEVI
-347 QLQEKVVTLLT
+347 LQEKVAGLLT
-358 TYFNHE
+358 TYFAEE
-364 GLPEVIAPYRDYL
+364 GLAEVVAPYRDYL
-377 KGKAQDLLATL
+377 KI
-388 NPTPVPPPEG
+388 PTPV
-398 KGASL
+398 SL
-403 NQDNNLPSQFADCPP
+403 PQEEDSLSKEACQDNISSSFEERFPLEVGKLQVPTTAD
-418 SGKSARAE
+418 A
-426 YVGELEPH
+426 
-434 SSHNSD
+434 
-440 TPRTPKIARAA
+440 
-451 RTLTPE
+451 
-457 NLLFLLGDCL
+457 LLFLLGDCL

-472 ATIDLF
+472 GTIDLF

-506 SHYLDSVTTI
+506 NHYLDSVITI

-539 EESNALREKLDEAG
+539 EESNALREKLDEAA
-553 FEEYLLWD
+553 FEEYLLWG
-561 RLYKHKIFMPFL
+561 RLYNHKTFMPFL

-580 LKYLNQKEVLP
+580 LKYLNEKEVLP
-591 FLSTPTHEPFYID
+591 FLSTPTHEPFYIEA
-604 TEIFVD
+604 EIFVD

-625 DLIVACNRLLFRE
+625 DLIVACNRLLFRN
-638 VSATAKEKAR
+638 VSAAAKAKA
-648 QLKGDYA
+648 QKLKGTYA
-655 KAIQYYLGLT
+655 PAIQYHLGIT
-665 DEIQPTEEL
+665 DKIQLTEEF

-695 ITSAKD
+695 TTSAKE

-712 YGWTKWRDRD
+712 YGWTKWRGKDI
-722 MFTFHNYDIG
+722 FTFHNYDIG
-732 YDEKS
+732 YDEKR
-737 EKGYWIEYY
+737 EKGYWIEHY
-746 RNSFSPFYYNACG
+746 RNSFSPLYYNACG

-779 DAILCGYIANNAC
+779 DAILCSYIANNAC

-804 EAVLR
+804 EAILR

-845 ARDEDLHYVGR
+845 ARGEDLHYVGR

-870 RFIEFLDRPTRDPKL
+870 RFVEFLDRPTRDPKV
-885 KAFQRKVVTL
+885 KAFQRKVVAL
-895 YLEEVKKQDKLPRNH
+895 YLEEAKKQNKLPRNH
-910 KKLVEFIHL
+910 KKIAAFSD

>member
-9 IKAHDFNT
+9 VKAHDFNA
-17 IRTICFDLSQEERLK
+17 IRTICFGLSEEERLK

-48 PKSWAKNVPNDAI
+48 PKSWAKNVPNDDI

-76 ILHFEQKNNI
+76 ILHFERKNNI

-199 DTEYILAMYQILAK
+199 HTEYILAMYQILAK

-289 TFDFQA
+289 TFDFQS
-295 FADNFALCFA
+295 FADNFALCF
-305 TQKIAKSQLIGVEIL
+305 TIQKIAKSQLIGVEIL
-320 EKYYQKQAPTSPD
+320 EKYYKKQAPTNPD
-333 YREQLAVLFTVPDA
+333 YREQLAVLFTVPDVK
-347 QLQEKVVTLLT
+347 LQEKVANLLT
-358 TYFNHE
+358 TYFNHK

-377 KGKAQDLLATL
+377 KGKAQDLLQSLPSPTSSENSENSENSHTTTSKITSAIRPL
-388 NPTPVPPPEG
+388 TPVP
-398 KGASL
+398 
-403 NQDNNLPSQFADCPP
+403 CP
-418 SGKSARAE
+418 
-426 YVGELEPH
+426 
-434 SSHNSD
+434 
-440 TPRTPKIARAA
+440 
-451 RTLTPE
+451 LTPE
-457 NLLFLLGDCL
+457 DLLFLLGDCL

-478 FEGLVQLQESLPAN
+478 FEGLVQQQESLPAN

-539 EESNALREKLDEAG
+539 EESNALREKLDEAA

-580 LKYLNQKEVLP
+580 LKYLNEKEVLP

-625 DLIVACNRLLFRE
+625 DLIVACNRLIFKE
-638 VSATAKEKAR
+638 VSAAAKEKAR
-648 QLKGDYA
+648 QLKGDYSP
-655 KAIQYYLGLT
+655 AIQYYLGLT
-665 DEIQPTEEL
+665 DEVQPTEEF

-695 ITSAKD
+695 NTSAKD

-722 MFTFHNYDIG
+722 MFTFHNYDVG

-737 EKGYWIEYY
+737 EKGYWIEHY
-746 RNSFSPFYYNACG
+746 RNSFSPLYYNACG

-792 GAEEI
+792 GADEI

-845 ARDEDLHYVGR
+845 ARGEDLHYVGR

-870 RFIEFLDRPTRDPKL
+870 RFIEFLDRPNPPAV
-885 KAFQRKVVTL
+885 KAFGKEVVAL
-895 YLEEVKKQDKLPRNH
+895 YLEEVKKQEKLPRYH
-910 KKLVEFIHL
+910 KKLAAFGD

>member
-9 IKAHDFNT
+9 VKAHDFNA
-17 IRTICFDLSQEERLK
+17 IRTICFGLSEEERLK

-48 PKSWAKNVPNDAI
+48 PKSWAKNVPNDHI

-76 ILHFEQKNNI
+76 ILHFERKNNI
-86 CPWYAKGVFYDFL
+86 SPWYVKGVFYDFL

-144 MDLIPFNE
+144 LDLIPFNE
-152 KLFVKNFYHKNVSY
+152 KLFIENFYHKNVSY

-199 DTEYILAMYQILAK
+199 DTEYILAMYHILAK

-227 EALLNPWKKNILNA
+227 QALLNPWKKNILNA
-241 YCRWIEV
+241 YCRWIEA
-248 INPTAD
+248 INPTAE
-254 EVIENQYT
+254 EVIENQYIL
-262 FFSLLSLGNTALIN
+262 FSILSLGNTALIN

-289 TFDFQA
+289 TFDFQS
-295 FADNFALCFA
+295 FADNFTLCFA
-305 TQKIAKSQLIGVEIL
+305 IPKIAKSQLIGLDIL
-320 EKYYQKQAPTSPD
+320 EKYYKKQAPTNTE
-333 YREQLAVLFTVPDA
+333 YREQLAVLFTVPEVI
-347 QLQEKVVTLLT
+347 LQEKVAGLLT
-358 TYFNHE
+358 TYFAEE
-364 GLPEVIAPYRDYL
+364 GLAEVVAPYRDYL
-377 KGKAQDLLATL
+377 KI
-388 NPTPVPPPEG
+388 PTPV
-398 KGASL
+398 SL
-403 NQDNNLPSQFADCPP
+403 PQEEDPLSKEDCQDNISSSFEERFPLEV
-418 SGKSARAE
+418 GKLQVPTTAGA
-426 YVGELEPH
+426 
-434 SSHNSD
+434 
-440 TPRTPKIARAA
+440 
-451 RTLTPE
+451 
-457 NLLFLLGDCL
+457 LLFLLGDCL

-539 EESNALREKLDEAG
+539 EESNALREKLDEAA
-553 FEEYLLWD
+553 FEEYLLWS
-561 RLYKHKIFMPFL
+561 RLYNHKTFMPFL

-580 LKYLNQKEVLP
+580 LKYLNEKEVLP
-591 FLSTPTHEPFYID
+591 FLSTPTHEPFYIEA
-604 TEIFVD
+604 EIFVD

-625 DLIVACNRLLFRE
+625 DLIVACNRLLFRN
-638 VSATAKEKAR
+638 VSAAAKAKA
-648 QLKGDYA
+648 QKLKGTYA
-655 KAIQYYLGLT
+655 PAIQYYLGIT
-665 DEIQPTEEL
+665 DKIQPTEEF

-695 ITSAKD
+695 TTSAKE

-712 YGWTKWRDRD
+712 YGWTKWRGRD
-722 MFTFHNYDIG
+722 IFTFHNYDIG

-737 EKGYWIEYY
+737 EKGYWIEHY
-746 RNSFSPFYYNACG
+746 RNSFSPLYYNACG

-804 EAVLR
+804 EAILR

-845 ARDEDLHYVGR
+845 ARGEDLHYVGR

-870 RFIEFLDRPTRDPKL
+870 RFIEFLDRPTYDPKI
-885 KAFQRKVVTL
+885 KTFGKEVVAL
-895 YLEEVKKQDKLPRNH
+895 YLEEVKKQEKLPRYH
-910 KKLVEFIHL
+910 KKLAAFGD

>member
-9 IKAHDFNT
+9 IKAHDFNA
-17 IRTICFDLSQEERLK
+17 IRTICFGLSQEERLK

-48 PKSWAKNVPNDAI
+48 PKSWAKNVPNDHI

-76 ILHFEQKNNI
+76 ILHFERKNNI

-152 KLFVKNFYHKNVSY
+152 KLFVENFYHKNVSY

-199 DTEYILAMYQILAK
+199 HTEYILAMYHILAK

-262 FFSLLSLGNTALIN
+262 LFSLLSLGNTALIN
-276 FAMKQLQKAANAS
+276 FAMKQLQKATNAS
-289 TFDFQA
+289 TFDFQS
-295 FADNFALCFA
+295 FADNFALCF
-305 TQKIAKSQLIGVEIL
+305 TIQKIAKSQLIGVEIL
-320 EKYYQKQAPTSPD
+320 EKHYQKQAPTNPD
-333 YREQLAVLFTVPDA
+333 YCEQLAVLFTVPDA
-347 QLQEKVVTLLT
+347 QLQEKVANLLT
-358 TYFNHE
+358 TYFWE
-364 GLPEVIAPYRDYL
+364 ESLAEVVAPYQDYL
-377 KGKAQDLLATL
+377 KGKAQKLLS
-388 NPTPVPPPEG
+388 PTPVPPPEG

-403 NQDNNLPSQFADCPP
+403 NSTQETDTTPPTLCPSSEEREVDNTLLTLCPPSEEREVDNTLLTLCPP
-418 SGKSARAE
+418 SGER
-426 YVGELEPH
+426 G
-434 SSHNSD
+434 
-440 TPRTPKIARAA
+440 I
-451 RTLTPE
+451 
-457 NLLFLLGDCL
+457 FLLGDCL

-539 EESNALREKLDEAG
+539 EESNALREKLDEAA

-580 LKYLNQKEVLP
+580 LKYLNEKEVLP

-604 TEIFVD
+604 AEIFVD

-625 DLIVACNRLLFRE
+625 DLIVACNRLLFKN
-638 VSATAKEKAR
+638 VSTAAKEKAR

-695 ITSAKD
+695 NTSAKD

-712 YGWTKWRDRD
+712 YGWAKWRDRD
-722 MFTFHNYDIG
+722 MFTFHNYDVG

-737 EKGYWIEYY
+737 EKGYWIEHY

-792 GAEEI
+792 GADEI

-845 ARDEDLHYVGR
+845 ARGEDLHYVGR
-856 YLSDALA
+856 YLSDVLA

-870 RFIEFLDRPTRDPKL
+870 RFVEFLDRPTRDPKL
-885 KAFQRKVVTL
+885 KAFQRKVVAL
-895 YLEEVKKQDKLPRNH
+895 YLEEAKKQDKLPRNH
-910 KKLVEFIHL
+910 KKLVEFSL

>member
-9 IKAHDFNT
+9 IKAHDFNA
-17 IRTICFDLSQEERLK
+17 IRNICFGLYEEERLK

-76 ILHFEQKNNI
+76 ILHFERKNNI

-289 TFDFQA
+289 TFDFQS
-295 FADNFALCFA
+295 FADNFALCF
-305 TQKIAKSQLIGVEIL
+305 TIQKIAKSQLIGVEIL
-320 EKYYQKQAPTSPD
+320 EKYYKKQAPTNPD

-347 QLQEKVVTLLT
+347 QLQEKVANLLT

-377 KGKAQDLLATL
+377 KGKAQDLLAIPSPSEISENSENSENSHTSHGSH
-388 NPTPVPPPEG
+388 TPLSQREG
-398 KGASL
+398 
-403 NQDNNLPSQFADCPP
+403 
-418 SGKSARAE
+418 SGER
-426 YVGELEPH
+426 
-434 SSHNSD
+434 
-440 TPRTPKIARAA
+440 I
-451 RTLTPE
+451 
-457 NLLFLLGDCL
+457 LFLLGDCL

-478 FEGLVQLQESLPAN
+478 FEGLVQQQESLPAN

-539 EESNALREKLDEAG
+539 EESNALREKLDEAA

-561 RLYKHKIFMPFL
+561 RLYKHKIFIPFL

-580 LKYLNQKEVLP
+580 LKYLNEKEVLP

-625 DLIVACNRLLFRE
+625 DLIVACNRLLFKE
-638 VSATAKEKAR
+638 VSVAAKEKAR
-648 QLKGDYA
+648 QLKGTYA
-655 KAIQYYLGLT
+655 PAIQYYLGLT

-695 ITSAKD
+695 TTSAKD
-701 IPSVVKPYYIG
+701 IPSVVNPYYIG
-712 YGWTKWRDRD
+712 YGWTKWRGRD

-737 EKGYWIEYY
+737 EKGYWIEHY
-746 RNSFSPFYYNACG
+746 RNSFSPLYYNACG

-792 GAEEI
+792 GADEI

-845 ARDEDLHYVGR
+845 ARGEDLHYVAR

-870 RFIEFLDRPTRDPKL
+870 RFVEFLDRPTRDPKL
-885 KAFQRKVVTL
+885 KAFQRKVVAL
-895 YLEEVKKQDKLPRNH
+895 YLEEAKKQDKLPRNH
-910 KKLVEFIHL
+910 KKLEEFSH

>member
-9 IKAHDFNT
+9 IKTHDFNE
-17 IRTICFDLSQEERLK
+17 IRTICFGLSEEERLK

-48 PKSWAKNVPNDAI
+48 PKSWAKNVPNDHI

-126 YRENAEYISFEM
+126 YRENAKWISFEM

-152 KLFVKNFYHKNVSY
+152 KLFVENFYHKNVSY

-199 DTEYILAMYQILAK
+199 DTEYILAMYHILAK

-227 EALLNPWKKNILNA
+227 QALLNPWKKNILNA
-241 YCRWIEV
+241 YCRWIEA

-254 EVIENQYT
+254 EVIENQYIL
-262 FFSLLSLGNTALIN
+262 FSILSLGNTALIN

-289 TFDFQA
+289 AFDFQS
-295 FADNFALCFA
+295 FADNFTLCFA
-305 TQKIAKSQLIGVEIL
+305 IPKIAKSQLIGLDIL
-320 EKYYQKQAPTSPD
+320 EKYYKKQAPTNTE
-333 YREQLAVLFTVPDA
+333 YREQLVVLFTVPEVI
-347 QLQEKVVTLLT
+347 LQEKVAGLLT
-358 TYFNHE
+358 TYFAEE
-364 GLPEVIAPYRDYL
+364 GLAEVLAPYRDYL
-377 KGKAQDLLATL
+377 KI
-388 NPTPVPPPEG
+388 PTPVFLPQEEEP
-398 KGASL
+398 L
-403 NQDNNLPSQFADCPP
+403 NKEACQDNISSSFEERFPLEVDKLEVPTTAD
-418 SGKSARAE
+418 A
-426 YVGELEPH
+426 
-434 SSHNSD
+434 
-440 TPRTPKIARAA
+440 
-451 RTLTPE
+451 
-457 NLLFLLGDCL
+457 LLFLLGDCL

-472 ATIDLF
+472 GTIDLF
-478 FEGLVQLQESLPAN
+478 FEGLVQLQERLPAN
-492 YTKELAPYLKKLMK
+492 YTEELVPYLKKLLK
-506 SHYLDSVTTI
+506 NHYLDSVTTI

-529 LEIPPYQYTY
+529 LEIPSYQYTY
-539 EESNALREKLDEAG
+539 EESNALREKLDEAA
-553 FEEYLLWD
+553 FEEYLLWG
-561 RLYKHKIFMPFL
+561 RLYNHKTFMPFL

-580 LKYLNQKEVLP
+580 LKYLNDKEVLP
-591 FLSTPTHEPFYID
+591 FLSTPTHEPFYIEA
-604 TEIFVD
+604 EIFVD
-610 KLLQYEAVNKQPDLH
+610 KLLQYEAVNKGPDLH
-625 DLIVACNRLLFRE
+625 DLIVACNRLLFRN
-638 VSATAKEKAR
+638 VSAAAKAKA
-648 QLKGDYA
+648 QKLKGMYA
-655 KAIQYYLGLT
+655 PAIQYYLGIT
-665 DEIQPTEEL
+665 DKIQPTEEF

-695 ITSAKD
+695 TTSAKD

-722 MFTFHNYDIG
+722 IFTFHNYDIG

-737 EKGYWIEYY
+737 EKGYWIEHY
-746 RNSFSPFYYNACG
+746 RNSFSPLYYNACG

-774 NPHYP
+774 TPHYP

-804 EAVLR
+804 EAILR

-845 ARDEDLHYVGR
+845 TRGEDLHYVGH

-870 RFIEFLDRPTRDPKL
+870 RFVEFLDRPTRDPKV
-885 KAFQRKVVTL
+885 KAFQRKVVAL
-895 YLEEVKKQDKLPRNH
+895 YLEEAKKQNKLPRNH
-910 KKLVEFIHL
+910 KKLVAFSD

>member
-9 IKAHDFNT
+9 VKAHDFNA
-17 IRTICFDLSQEERLK
+17 IRTICFGLSEEERLK

-48 PKSWAKNVPNDAI
+48 PKSWAKNVPNDHI

-76 ILHFEQKNNI
+76 ILHFERKNNI
-86 CPWYAKGVFYDFL
+86 SPWYVKGVFYDFL

-144 MDLIPFNE
+144 LDLIPFNE
-152 KLFVKNFYHKNVSY
+152 KLFVENFYHKNVSY

-199 DTEYILAMYQILAK
+199 DTEYILAMYHILAK

-227 EALLNPWKKNILNA
+227 QALLNPWKKNILNA
-241 YCRWIEV
+241 YCRWIEA

-254 EVIENQYT
+254 EVIENQYIL
-262 FFSLLSLGNTALIN
+262 FSILSLGNTALIN

-289 TFDFQA
+289 AFDFQS
-295 FADNFALCFA
+295 FADNFTLCFA
-305 TQKIAKSQLIGVEIL
+305 IPKIAKSQLIGLDIL
-320 EKYYQKQAPTSPD
+320 EKYYKKQAPTNTE
-333 YREQLAVLFTVPDA
+333 YREQLAVLFTVPEVI
-347 QLQEKVVTLLT
+347 LQEKVAGLLT
-358 TYFNHE
+358 TYFAEE
-364 GLPEVIAPYRDYL
+364 GLAEVVAPYRDYL
-377 KGKAQDLLATL
+377 KI
-388 NPTPVPPPEG
+388 PTPV
-398 KGASL
+398 SL
-403 NQDNNLPSQFADCPP
+403 PQEEEPLSKEACQDNISSSFEERFPLEVGKLQVPTTAD
-418 SGKSARAE
+418 A
-426 YVGELEPH
+426 
-434 SSHNSD
+434 
-440 TPRTPKIARAA
+440 
-451 RTLTPE
+451 
-457 NLLFLLGDCL
+457 LLFLLGNCL

-472 ATIDLF
+472 GTIDLF

-529 LEIPPYQYTY
+529 LEIPSYQYTY
-539 EESNALREKLDEAG
+539 EESNALREKLDEAA
-553 FEEYLLWD
+553 FEEYLLWG
-561 RLYKHKIFMPFL
+561 RLYNHKTFMPFL

-580 LKYLNQKEVLP
+580 LKYLNEKEVLP
-591 FLSTPTHEPFYID
+591 FLSTPTHEPFYIEA
-604 TEIFVD
+604 EIFVD

-625 DLIVACNRLLFRE
+625 DLIVACNRLLFRN
-638 VSATAKEKAR
+638 VSAAAKAKA
-648 QLKGDYA
+648 QKLKGTYA
-655 KAIQYYLGLT
+655 PAIQYYLGIT
-665 DEIQPTEEL
+665 DKIQPTEEF

-695 ITSAKD
+695 TTSAKE

-712 YGWTKWRDRD
+712 YGWTKWRGKDI
-722 MFTFHNYDIG
+722 FTFHNYDIG

-737 EKGYWIEYY
+737 EKGYWIEHY
-746 RNSFSPFYYNACG
+746 RNSFSPLYYNACG

-804 EAVLR
+804 EAILR

-845 ARDEDLHYVGR
+845 TRGEDLHYVGR

-870 RFIEFLDRPTRDPKL
+870 RFIEFLDRPTYDPKI
-885 KAFQRKVVTL
+885 KTFGKEVVAL
-895 YLEEVKKQDKLPRNH
+895 YLEEVKKQEKLPRYH
-910 KKLVEFIHL
+910 KKLAAFGD

>member
-9 IKAHDFNT
+9 IKAHDFNA
-17 IRTICFDLSQEERLK
+17 IRTICFGLSEEERLK

-48 PKSWAKNVPNDAI
+48 PKSWAKNVPNDHI

-76 ILHFEQKNNI
+76 ILHFERKNNI
-86 CPWYAKGVFYDFL
+86 SPWYAKGVFYDFL

-144 MDLIPFNE
+144 LDLIPFNE
-152 KLFVKNFYHKNVSY
+152 KLFIENFYHKNVSY

-199 DTEYILAMYQILAK
+199 DTEYILAMYHILAK

-227 EALLNPWKKNILNA
+227 QALLNPWKKNILNA
-241 YCRWIEV
+241 YCRWIEA
-248 INPTAD
+248 INPTAE
-254 EVIENQYT
+254 EVIENQYIL
-262 FFSLLSLGNTALIN
+262 FSILSLGNTALIN

-289 TFDFQA
+289 TFDFQS
-295 FADNFALCFA
+295 FADNFTLCFA
-305 TQKIAKSQLIGVEIL
+305 IPKIAKSQLIGLDIL
-320 EKYYQKQAPTSPD
+320 EKYYKKQAPSNTE
-333 YREQLAVLFTVPDA
+333 YREQLAVLFTVPEVI
-347 QLQEKVVTLLT
+347 LQEKVAGLLT
-358 TYFNHE
+358 TYFAEE
-364 GLPEVIAPYRDYL
+364 GLAEVVAPYRDYL
-377 KGKAQDLLATL
+377 KI
-388 NPTPVPPPEG
+388 PTPVYLPQEEDPLSKE
-398 KGASL
+398 AC
-403 NQDNNLPSQFADCPP
+403 QDNISSSFEERFPLEVGKLQVPTTAD
-418 SGKSARAE
+418 A
-426 YVGELEPH
+426 
-434 SSHNSD
+434 
-440 TPRTPKIARAA
+440 
-451 RTLTPE
+451 
-457 NLLFLLGDCL
+457 LLFLLGDCL

-472 ATIDLF
+472 GTIDLF

-506 SHYLDSVTTI
+506 NHYLDSVITI

-539 EESNALREKLDEAG
+539 EESNALREKLDEAA

-580 LKYLNQKEVLP
+580 LKYLNEKEVLP
-591 FLSTPTHEPFYID
+591 FLSTPTHEPFYIEA
-604 TEIFVD
+604 EIFVD

-625 DLIVACNRLLFRE
+625 DLIVACNRLLFRN
-638 VSATAKEKAR
+638 VSAAAKAKA
-648 QLKGDYA
+648 QKLKGTYA
-655 KAIQYYLGLT
+655 PAIQYYLGIT
-665 DEIQPTEEL
+665 DKIQPTEEF

-695 ITSAKD
+695 TTSAKE

-712 YGWTKWRDRD
+712 YGWTKWRGRD
-722 MFTFHNYDIG
+722 IFTFHNYDIG

-737 EKGYWIEYY
+737 EKGYWIEHY
-746 RNSFSPFYYNACG
+746 RNSFSPLYYNACG

-804 EAVLR
+804 EAILR

-845 ARDEDLHYVGR
+845 ARGEDLHYVGR

-870 RFIEFLDRPTRDPKL
+870 RFIEFLDRPTYDPKI
-885 KAFQRKVVTL
+885 KTFGKEVVAL
-895 YLEEVKKQDKLPRNH
+895 YLEEVKKQEKLPRYH
-910 KKLVEFIHL
+910 KKLAAFGD

>member
-9 IKAHDFNT
+9 VKAHDFNA
-17 IRTICFDLSQEERLK
+17 IRTICFGLSEEERLK

-48 PKSWAKNVPNDAI
+48 PKSWAKNVPNDHI

-76 ILHFEQKNNI
+76 ILHFERKNNI
-86 CPWYAKGVFYDFL
+86 SPWYVKGVFYDFL

-144 MDLIPFNE
+144 LDLIPFNE
-152 KLFVKNFYHKNVSY
+152 KLFVENFYHKNVSY

-180 EIATQILA
+180 EITTQILA
-188 AAPKYIYTYLY
+188 VAPKYIYTYLY
-199 DTEYILAMYQILAK
+199 DTEYILAMYHILAK

-227 EALLNPWKKNILNA
+227 QALLNPWKKNILNA

-248 INPTAD
+248 INPTAE
-254 EVIENQYT
+254 EVIENQYIL
-262 FFSLLSLGNTALIN
+262 FSILSLGNTALIN

-289 TFDFQA
+289 AFDFQS
-295 FADNFALCFA
+295 FADNFTLCFA
-305 TQKIAKSQLIGVEIL
+305 IPKIAKSQLIGLDIL
-320 EKYYQKQAPTSPD
+320 EKHYKKQAPSNTE
-333 YREQLAVLFTVPDA
+333 YREQLAVLFTVPEVI
-347 QLQEKVVTLLT
+347 LQEKVAGLLT
-358 TYFNHE
+358 TYFAEE
-364 GLPEVIAPYRDYL
+364 GLAEVVAPYRDYL
-377 KGKAQDLLATL
+377 KI
-388 NPTPVPPPEG
+388 PTPV
-398 KGASL
+398 SL
-403 NQDNNLPSQFADCPP
+403 PQEEDPLSKEACQDNISSSFEEHFPLEVGKLQVPTTAD
-418 SGKSARAE
+418 A
-426 YVGELEPH
+426 
-434 SSHNSD
+434 
-440 TPRTPKIARAA
+440 
-451 RTLTPE
+451 
-457 NLLFLLGDCL
+457 LLFLLGDCL

-472 ATIDLF
+472 GTIDLF

-506 SHYLDSVTTI
+506 NHYLDSVITI

-539 EESNALREKLDEAG
+539 EESNALREKLDEAA
-553 FEEYLLWD
+553 FEEYLLWS
-561 RLYKHKIFMPFL
+561 RLYNHKTFMPFL

-580 LKYLNQKEVLP
+580 LKYLNEKEVLP
-591 FLSTPTHEPFYID
+591 FLSTPTHEPFYIEA
-604 TEIFVD
+604 EIFVD

-625 DLIVACNRLLFRE
+625 DLIVACNRLLFRN
-638 VSATAKEKAR
+638 VSAAAKAKA
-648 QLKGDYA
+648 QKLKGTYA
-655 KAIQYYLGLT
+655 PAIQYYLGIT
-665 DEIQPTEEL
+665 DKIQPTEEF

-695 ITSAKD
+695 TTSAKE

-712 YGWTKWRDRD
+712 YGWTKWRGRD
-722 MFTFHNYDIG
+722 IFTFHNYDIG

-737 EKGYWIEYY
+737 EKGYWIEHY
-746 RNSFSPFYYNACG
+746 RNSFSPLYYNACG

-804 EAVLR
+804 EAILR

-845 ARDEDLHYVGR
+845 ARGEDLHYVGR

-870 RFIEFLDRPTRDPKL
+870 RFIEFLDRPTYDPKI
-885 KAFQRKVVTL
+885 KTFGKEVVAL
-895 YLEEVKKQDKLPRNH
+895 YLEEVKKQEKLPRYH
-910 KKLVEFIHL
+910 KKLAAFGD

>member
-9 IKAHDFNT
+9 IKAHDFNA
-17 IRTICFDLSQEERLK
+17 IRNICFGLSEEERLK

-289 TFDFQA
+289 TFDFQS
-295 FADNFALCFA
+295 FADNFALCF
-305 TQKIAKSQLIGVEIL
+305 TIQKIAKSQLIGVEIL
-320 EKYYQKQAPTSPD
+320 EKYYQNQAPTNPD

-347 QLQEKVVTLLT
+347 KLQEKVANFLT

-364 GLPEVIAPYRDYL
+364 GLPEVIAPYCDYL

-388 NPTPVPPPEG
+388 SPSENSENSENSKNSHTSQTASTALTLTPVP
-398 KGASL
+398 
-403 NQDNNLPSQFADCPP
+403 CP
-418 SGKSARAE
+418 
-426 YVGELEPH
+426 
-434 SSHNSD
+434 
-440 TPRTPKIARAA
+440 
-451 RTLTPE
+451 LTPE

-478 FEGLVQLQESLPAN
+478 FEGLVQQQESLPAN

-539 EESNALREKLDEAG
+539 EESNALREKLNETA

-580 LKYLNQKEVLP
+580 LKYLNEKEVLP

-604 TEIFVD
+604 AEIFVD

-625 DLIVACNRLLFRE
+625 DLVVACNRLLFKE
-638 VSATAKEKAR
+638 VSAAAKEKAR

-665 DEIQPTEEL
+665 DEVPPTEEF

-695 ITSAKD
+695 NTSAKD

-845 ARDEDLHYVGR
+845 ARGEDLHYVGR

-870 RFIEFLDRPTRDPKL
+870 RFVEFLDRPTRDPKV

-895 YLEEVKKQDKLPRNH
+895 YLEEAKKQNKLPRNH
-910 KKLVEFIHL
+910 KKLEEFSH

>member
-9 IKAHDFNT
+9 IKTHDFNE
-17 IRTICFDLSQEERLK
+17 IRTICFGLSEEERLK

-48 PKSWAKNVPNDAI
+48 PKSWAKNVPNDHI

-152 KLFVKNFYHKNVSY
+152 KLFVENFYHKNVSY

-199 DTEYILAMYQILAK
+199 DTEYILAMYHILAK

-227 EALLNPWKKNILNA
+227 QALLNPWKKNILNA
-241 YCRWIEV
+241 YCRWIEA

-254 EVIENQYT
+254 EVIENQYIL
-262 FFSLLSLGNTALIN
+262 FSILSLGNTALIN

-289 TFDFQA
+289 AFDFQS
-295 FADNFALCFA
+295 FADNFTLCFA
-305 TQKIAKSQLIGVEIL
+305 IPKIAKSQLIGLDIL
-320 EKYYQKQAPTSPD
+320 EKYYKKQAPTNTE
-333 YREQLAVLFTVPDA
+333 YREQLVVLFTVPEVI
-347 QLQEKVVTLLT
+347 LQEKVAGLLT
-358 TYFNHE
+358 TYFAEE
-364 GLPEVIAPYRDYL
+364 GLAEVLAPYRDYL
-377 KGKAQDLLATL
+377 KI
-388 NPTPVPPPEG
+388 PTPVFLPQEEEP
-398 KGASL
+398 L
-403 NQDNNLPSQFADCPP
+403 NKEACQDNISSSFEERFPLEVDKLEVPTTAD
-418 SGKSARAE
+418 A
-426 YVGELEPH
+426 
-434 SSHNSD
+434 
-440 TPRTPKIARAA
+440 
-451 RTLTPE
+451 
-457 NLLFLLGDCL
+457 LLFLLGDCL

-472 ATIDLF
+472 GTIDLF
-478 FEGLVQLQESLPAN
+478 FEGLVQLQERLPAN
-492 YTKELAPYLKKLMK
+492 YTEELAPYLKKLLK
-506 SHYLDSVTTI
+506 NHYLDSVTTI

-529 LEIPPYQYTY
+529 LEIPSYQYTY
-539 EESNALREKLDEAG
+539 EESNALREKLDEAA
-553 FEEYLLWD
+553 FEEYLLWG

-580 LKYLNQKEVLP
+580 LKYLNEKEVLP
-591 FLSTPTHEPFYID
+591 FLSTPTHEPFYIEA
-604 TEIFVD
+604 EIFVD
-610 KLLQYEAVNKQPDLH
+610 KLLQYEAVNKGPDLH
-625 DLIVACNRLLFRE
+625 DLIVACNRLLFRN
-638 VSATAKEKAR
+638 VSAAAKAKA
-648 QLKGDYA
+648 QKLKGMYA
-655 KAIQYYLGLT
+655 PAIQYYLGIT
-665 DEIQPTEEL
+665 DKIQPTEEF

-695 ITSAKD
+695 TTSAKD

-722 MFTFHNYDIG
+722 IFTFHNYDIG

-737 EKGYWIEYY
+737 EKGYWIEHY
-746 RNSFSPFYYNACG
+746 RNSFSPLYYNACG

-774 NPHYP
+774 TPHYP

-804 EAVLR
+804 EAILR

-845 ARDEDLHYVGR
+845 TRGEDLHYVGH

-870 RFIEFLDRPTRDPKL
+870 RFVEFLDRPTRDPKV
-885 KAFQRKVVTL
+885 KAFQRKVVAL
-895 YLEEVKKQDKLPRNH
+895 YLEEAKKQNKLPRNH
-910 KKLVEFIHL
+910 KKLVAFSD

>member
-9 IKAHDFNT
+9 IKAHDFNA
-17 IRTICFDLSQEERLK
+17 IRTICFGLSQEERLK

-41 ITQMYDM
+41 ITQMYDL
-48 PKSWAKNVPNDAI
+48 PKSWAKNVPNDRI

-76 ILHFEQKNNI
+76 ILHFERKNNI

-126 YRENAEYISFEM
+126 YVENAKYISFEM

-199 DTEYILAMYQILAK
+199 DTEYILAMYHILAK

-227 EALLNPWKKNILNA
+227 QALLNPWKKNILNA
-241 YCRWIEV
+241 YCRWIEA

-254 EVIENQYT
+254 EVIENQYIL
-262 FFSLLSLGNTALIN
+262 FSILSLGNTALIN

-289 TFDFQA
+289 TFDFQS
-295 FADNFALCFA
+295 FADNFTLCFA
-305 TQKIAKSQLIGVEIL
+305 IPKIAKSQLIGLDIL
-320 EKYYQKQAPTSPD
+320 EKYYKKQAPTNTK
-333 YREQLAVLFTVPDA
+333 YREQLAVLFTVPEVI
-347 QLQEKVVTLLT
+347 LQEKVAGLLT
-358 TYFNHE
+358 TYFAEE
-364 GLPEVIAPYRDYL
+364 GLAEVVAPYRDYL
-377 KGKAQDLLATL
+377 KI
-388 NPTPVPPPEG
+388 PTPVSLPQEEE
-398 KGASL
+398 SL
-403 NQDNNLPSQFADCPP
+403 NKEAYQDNISSSFEERFPLEVGKLQVPTTAD
-418 SGKSARAE
+418 A
-426 YVGELEPH
+426 
-434 SSHNSD
+434 
-440 TPRTPKIARAA
+440 
-451 RTLTPE
+451 
-457 NLLFLLGDCL
+457 LLFLLGDCL

-472 ATIDLF
+472 GTIDLF
-478 FEGLVQLQESLPAN
+478 FEGLIQLQERLPAN

-539 EESNALREKLDEAG
+539 EESNALREKLDEAA
-553 FEEYLLWD
+553 FEAYLLWG
-561 RLYKHKIFMPFL
+561 RLYNHKTFMPFL

-580 LKYLNQKEVLP
+580 LKYLNEKEVLP
-591 FLSTPTHEPFYID
+591 FLSTPTHEPFYIEA
-604 TEIFVD
+604 EIFVD

-625 DLIVACNRLLFRE
+625 DLIVACNRLLFRN
-638 VSATAKEKAR
+638 VSAAAKAKA
-648 QLKGDYA
+648 QKLKGTYA
-655 KAIQYYLGLT
+655 PAIQYYLGIT
-665 DEIQPTEEL
+665 DKIQPTEEL

-695 ITSAKD
+695 TTSAKE

-737 EKGYWIEYY
+737 EKGYWIDHY

-804 EAVLR
+804 EAILR
-809 YDLRVRHSGWLYI
+809 YDLRMRHSGWLYI

-845 ARDEDLHYVGR
+845 ARGEDLHYVGR

-870 RFIEFLDRPTRDPKL
+870 RFVEFLDRPTRDPKV
-885 KAFQRKVVTL
+885 KAFQRKVVAL
-895 YLEEVKKQDKLPRNH
+895 YLEEVKKQEKLPRYH
-910 KKLVEFIHL
+910 KKLAAFGD

>member
-1 MKENLLSA
+1 MIPPTLLSA
-9 IKAHDFNT
+9 IKAHDFT
-17 IRTICFDLSQEERLK
+17 AIRTICFGLSEEERQELK
-32 LKVFFLDTP
+32 SYF
-41 ITQMYDM
+41 
-48 PKSWAKNVPNDAI
+48 ARKNFNFIFREVLEKEKRYHFSNKELAI
-61 VMAYA
+61 ISYTI
-66 FMCLSDQREE
+66 MCVCNTLEE
-76 ILHFEQKNNI
+76 VRKIETFQNI
-86 CPWYAKGVFYDFL
+86 EPYIKGNYYYFL
-99 STAFYPELL
+99 SSLEDEVLL
-108 ALIQAPQGAY
+108 DFVQTPQGAY
-118 LKEELPQM
+118 MIEGIQLM
-126 YRENAEYISFEM
+126 YKDNPLEMSF
-138 LWVLYK
+138 
-144 MDLIPFNE
+144 
-152 KLFVKNFYHKNVSY
+152 
-166 REEPFFIDLLLQYP
+166 
-180 EIATQILA
+180 QILWSVYKA
-188 AAPKYIYTYLY
+188 GYIPLNEGVFIQRMYDLNWFKADEHLTKYLLKHPETVVLFPSVPAYIQDTIFTTEEWKKIYHTLNKKGYL
-199 DTEYILAMYQILAK
+199 TNKNAILHAFI
-213 NNYFTNRD
+213 
-221 IVKQYL
+221 
-227 EALLNPWKKNILNA
+227 EALLNPWKKTVLDM
-241 YCRWIEV
+241 YCRWIETLE
-248 INPTAD
+248 PSHQ
-254 EVIENQYT
+254 E
-262 FFSLLSLGNTALIN
+262 LLSNQHTLFALLSSDKTSVVN
-276 FAMKQLQKAANAS
+276 FVMKLIKEISNEKD
-289 TFDFQA
+289 FDFQA
-295 FADNFALCFA
+295 FADNFALCFT
-305 TQKIAKSQLIGVEIL
+305 TQKIAKSQLIGLGIL
-320 EKYYQKQAPTSPD
+320 ENNYKKQAPTNPD

-347 QLQEKVVTLLT
+347 QLQEKVATLLT

-388 NPTPVPPPEG
+388 SPSENSENSENSKNSQT
-398 KGASL
+398 ASTAL
-403 NQDNNLPSQFADCPP
+403 TSHT
-418 SGKSARAE
+418 ARATRI
-426 YVGELEPH
+426 
-434 SSHNSD
+434 SHTSQ
-440 TPRTPKIARAA
+440 TASTA
-451 RTLTPE
+451 RTLTPVPCPLTPE
-457 NLLFLLGDCL
+457 DLLFLLGDCL

-478 FEGLVQLQESLPAN
+478 FEGLVQQQESLPAN

-539 EESNALREKLDEAG
+539 EESNALREKLDEAA
-553 FEEYLLWD
+553 FEEYLLWN

-580 LKYLNQKEVLP
+580 LKYLNEKEVLP

-625 DLIVACNRLLFRE
+625 DLIVACNRLIFKE
-638 VSATAKEKAR
+638 VSAAAKEKAR

-665 DEIQPTEEL
+665 DEVQPTEEL

-682 RIKHPDR
+682 RIKYPDR

-737 EKGYWIEYY
+737 EKGYWIEHY
-746 RNSFSPFYYNACG
+746 RNSFSPLYYNACG

-845 ARDEDLHYVGR
+845 ARGEDLHYVGR

-870 RFIEFLDRPTRDPKL
+870 RFVEFLDRPTRDPKV
-885 KAFQRKVVTL
+885 KAFQRKVVAL
-895 YLEEVKKQDKLPRNH
+895 YLEEAKKQDKLPRNH
-910 KKLVEFIHL
+910 KKLEEFSH

>member
-9 IKAHDFNT
+9 IKAHDFNA
-17 IRTICFDLSQEERLK
+17 IRNICFGLSEEERLK

-48 PKSWAKNVPNDAI
+48 PKSWAKNVPNNGI

-76 ILHFEQKNNI
+76 ILHFERKNNI

-152 KLFVKNFYHKNVSY
+152 KLFVKNFYNKNVSY

-188 AAPKYIYTYLY
+188 ATPKYIYTYLY

-289 TFDFQA
+289 TFDFQS
-295 FADNFALCFA
+295 FADNFALCFT

-320 EKYYQKQAPTSPD
+320 EKYYKKQAPTNPD

-347 QLQEKVVTLLT
+347 QLQEKVATLLT

-364 GLPEVIAPYRDYL
+364 GLPEVIAPYCDYL

-388 NPTPVPPPEG
+388 SPSENSENSENSKNSRTSQTASTALTLTPVP
-398 KGASL
+398 
-403 NQDNNLPSQFADCPP
+403 CP
-418 SGKSARAE
+418 
-426 YVGELEPH
+426 
-434 SSHNSD
+434 
-440 TPRTPKIARAA
+440 
-451 RTLTPE
+451 LTPE

-478 FEGLVQLQESLPAN
+478 FEGLVQQQESLPAN

-539 EESNALREKLDEAG
+539 EESNALREKLDEAA
-553 FEEYLLWD
+553 FEEYLLWN

-580 LKYLNQKEVLP
+580 LKYLNEKEVLP

-625 DLIVACNRLLFRE
+625 DLIVACNRLLFKE
-638 VSATAKEKAR
+638 VSAAAKEKAR

-682 RIKHPDR
+682 RIKYPDR

-695 ITSAKD
+695 TTSAKD

-722 MFTFHNYDIG
+722 MFTFHNYDVG

-737 EKGYWIEYY
+737 EKGYWIGHY
-746 RNSFSPFYYNACG
+746 RNSFSPLYYNACG

-779 DAILCGYIANNAC
+779 DAILCSYIANNAC
-792 GAEEI
+792 GADEI

-845 ARDEDLHYVGR
+845 ARGEDLHYVGR

-870 RFIEFLDRPTRDPKL
+870 RFVEFLDRPTRDPKL
-885 KAFQRKVVTL
+885 KAFQRKVVAL
-895 YLEEVKKQDKLPRNH
+895 YLEEAKKQDKLPRNH
-910 KKLVEFIHL
+910 KKLEEFSH

>member
-9 IKAHDFNT
+9 IKAHNFNE
-17 IRTICFDLSQEERLK
+17 IRTICFGLSEEERLK

-48 PKSWAKNVPNDAI
+48 PKSWAKNVPNDHI

-76 ILHFEQKNNI
+76 ILHFERKNNI
-86 CPWYAKGVFYDFL
+86 SPWYAKGVFYDFL

-108 ALIQAPQGAY
+108 AIIQAPQGAY

-152 KLFVKNFYHKNVSY
+152 KLFIENFYHKNVSY

-199 DTEYILAMYQILAK
+199 DTEYILAMYHILEE

-227 EALLNPWKKNILNA
+227 QALLNPWKKNILNA
-241 YCRWIEV
+241 YCRWIEA
-248 INPTAD
+248 INPTAE
-254 EVIENQYT
+254 EVIENQYIL
-262 FFSLLSLGNTALIN
+262 FSILSLGNTALIN

-289 TFDFQA
+289 TFDFQF
-295 FADNFALCFA
+295 FADNFTLCFA
-305 TQKIAKSQLIGVEIL
+305 IPKIAKSQLIGLDIL
-320 EKYYQKQAPTSPD
+320 EKHYKKQAPTNTK
-333 YREQLAVLFTVPDA
+333 YREQLAVLFTVPEVI
-347 QLQEKVVTLLT
+347 LQEKVAGLLT
-358 TYFNHE
+358 TYFAEE
-364 GLPEVIAPYRDYL
+364 GLAEVVAPYRDYL
-377 KGKAQDLLATL
+377 KI
-388 NPTPVPPPEG
+388 PTPVYLPQEEDPLSKE
-398 KGASL
+398 AC
-403 NQDNNLPSQFADCPP
+403 QDNISYSFEEHFPLEVGKLQVPTTAD
-418 SGKSARAE
+418 A
-426 YVGELEPH
+426 
-434 SSHNSD
+434 
-440 TPRTPKIARAA
+440 
-451 RTLTPE
+451 
-457 NLLFLLGDCL
+457 LLFLLGDCL

-472 ATIDLF
+472 GTIDLF
-478 FEGLVQLQESLPAN
+478 FEGLVQLQESLSAN
-492 YTKELAPYLKKLMK
+492 YTKELTPYLKKLMK
-506 SHYLDSVTTI
+506 NHYLDSVITI

-539 EESNALREKLDEAG
+539 EESNALREKLDKAA

-580 LKYLNQKEVLP
+580 LKYLNEKEVLP
-591 FLSTPTHEPFYID
+591 FLSTPTHEPFYIEA
-604 TEIFVD
+604 EIFVD

-625 DLIVACNRLLFRE
+625 DLIVACNRLLFRN
-638 VSATAKEKAR
+638 VSAAAKTKA
-648 QLKGDYA
+648 QKLKGTYA
-655 KAIQYYLGLT
+655 PAIQYYLGIT
-665 DEIQPTEEL
+665 DKIQPTEEF

-695 ITSAKD
+695 TTSAKE

-712 YGWTKWRDRD
+712 YGWTKWRGRD
-722 MFTFHNYDIG
+722 IFTFHNYDIG

-737 EKGYWIEYY
+737 EKDYWIEHY
-746 RNSFSPFYYNACG
+746 RNSFSPLYYNACG

-804 EAVLR
+804 EAILR

-845 ARDEDLHYVGR
+845 TRGEDLHYVGR

-870 RFIEFLDRPTRDPKL
+870 RFIEFLDRPTYDPKI
-885 KAFQRKVVTL
+885 KTFGKEVVAL
-895 YLEEVKKQDKLPRNH
+895 YLEEVKKQEKLPRYH
-910 KKLVEFIHL
+910 KKLAAFGD

>member
-1 MKENLLSA
+1 MKENLLFA
-9 IKAHDFNT
+9 IKAHDFNE
-17 IRTICFDLSQEERLK
+17 IRNICFGLSQEERLK

-41 ITQMYDM
+41 ITQIYDL
-48 PKSWAKNVPNDAI
+48 PKSWAKNVPNDHI
-61 VMAYA
+61 VMAYT

-76 ILHFEQKNNI
+76 ILHFERKNNI
-86 CPWYAKGVFYDFL
+86 SPWYAKGVFYDFL

-126 YRENAEYISFEM
+126 YLENAEYISFEM

-152 KLFVKNFYHKNVSY
+152 KLFVENFYHKNVSY

-199 DTEYILAMYQILAK
+199 DTEYILAMYHILAK

-227 EALLNPWKKNILNA
+227 QALLNPWKKNILNA
-241 YCRWIEV
+241 YCRWIEA

-254 EVIENQYT
+254 EVIENQYIL
-262 FFSLLSLGNTALIN
+262 FSILSLGNTALIN

-289 TFDFQA
+289 TFDFQS
-295 FADNFALCFA
+295 FADNFTLCFA
-305 TQKIAKSQLIGVEIL
+305 IPKIAKSQLIGLDIL
-320 EKYYQKQAPTSPD
+320 EKYYKKQAPTNTE
-333 YREQLAVLFTVPDA
+333 YREQLAVLFTVPEVI
-347 QLQEKVVTLLT
+347 LQEKVAGLLT
-358 TYFNHE
+358 TYFAEE
-364 GLPEVIAPYRDYL
+364 GLAKVVAPYRDYL
-377 KGKAQDLLATL
+377 KI
-388 NPTPVPPPEG
+388 PTPV
-398 KGASL
+398 SL
-403 NQDNNLPSQFADCPP
+403 PQEEEPLNKETCQDNISSSFEECFPLEFGKLQVPTTAD
-418 SGKSARAE
+418 A
-426 YVGELEPH
+426 
-434 SSHNSD
+434 
-440 TPRTPKIARAA
+440 
-451 RTLTPE
+451 
-457 NLLFLLGDCL
+457 LLFLLGDCL

-472 ATIDLF
+472 GTIDLF

-529 LEIPPYQYTY
+529 LEIPSYQYTY
-539 EESNALREKLDEAG
+539 EESNALREKLDEAA

-561 RLYKHKIFMPFL
+561 RLYNHKTFMPFL

-580 LKYLNQKEVLP
+580 LKYLNEKEVLP
-591 FLSTPTHEPFYID
+591 FLSTPTHEPFYIEA
-604 TEIFVD
+604 EIFVD
-610 KLLQYEAVNKQPDLH
+610 KLLQYEAVNKRPDLH
-625 DLIVACNRLLFRE
+625 DLIVACNRLLFRN
-638 VSATAKEKAR
+638 VSAAAKAKA
-648 QLKGDYA
+648 QKLEGMYA
-655 KAIQYYLGLT
+655 PAIQYYLGIT
-665 DEIQPTEEL
+665 DKIQPTEEF

-682 RIKHPDR
+682 RIKHPNR

-737 EKGYWIEYY
+737 EKGYWIEHY
-746 RNSFSPFYYNACG
+746 RNSFSPLYYNACG

-804 EAVLR
+804 EAILR

-845 ARDEDLHYVGR
+845 TRGEDLHYVGR

-870 RFIEFLDRPTRDPKL
+870 RFVEFLDRPISDPKV
-885 KAFQRKVVTL
+885 KAFQRKVVAL
-895 YLEEVKKQDKLPRNH
+895 YLEEAKKQNKLPRNH
-910 KKLVEFIHL
+910 KKLAAFSD

>member
-9 IKAHDFNT
+9 VKAHDFT
-17 IRTICFDLSQEERLK
+17 AIRNICFSLSEEERLK

-48 PKSWAKNVPNDAI
+48 PKSWAKNVPNDDI

-76 ILHFEQKNNI
+76 ILHFERKNNI

-144 MDLIPFNE
+144 LDLIPFNE
-152 KLFVKNFYHKNVSY
+152 KLFIENFYHKNVSY
-166 REEPFFIDLLLQYP
+166 REESFFIDLLLQYP

-199 DTEYILAMYQILAK
+199 DTEYILAMYHILAK

-227 EALLNPWKKNILNA
+227 QALLNPWKKNILNA
-241 YCRWIEV
+241 YCRWIEA
-248 INPTAD
+248 INPTAE
-254 EVIENQYT
+254 EVIENQYIL
-262 FFSLLSLGNTALIN
+262 FSILSLGNTALIN

-289 TFDFQA
+289 TFDFQS
-295 FADNFALCFA
+295 FADNFTLCFA
-305 TQKIAKSQLIGVEIL
+305 IPKIAKSQLIGLDIL
-320 EKYYQKQAPTSPD
+320 EKYYKKQAPTNTK
-333 YREQLAVLFTVPDA
+333 YREQLAVLFTVPEVI
-347 QLQEKVVTLLT
+347 LQEKVAGLLT
-358 TYFNHE
+358 TYFAEE
-364 GLPEVIAPYRDYL
+364 GLAEVVAPYRDYL
-377 KGKAQDLLATL
+377 KI
-388 NPTPVPPPEG
+388 PTPV
-398 KGASL
+398 SL
-403 NQDNNLPSQFADCPP
+403 PQEEDPLSKEACQDNISSSFEERFALEV
-418 SGKSARAE
+418 GKLQVPTTADA
-426 YVGELEPH
+426 
-434 SSHNSD
+434 
-440 TPRTPKIARAA
+440 
-451 RTLTPE
+451 
-457 NLLFLLGDCL
+457 LLFLLGDCL

-472 ATIDLF
+472 GTIDLF
-478 FEGLVQLQESLPAN
+478 FEGLVQLQERLPAN

-506 SHYLDSVTTI
+506 NHYLDSVTTI

-529 LEIPPYQYTY
+529 LEIPSYQYTY
-539 EESNALREKLDEAG
+539 EESNALREKLDEAA

-580 LKYLNQKEVLP
+580 LKYLNEKEVLP
-591 FLSTPTHEPFYID
+591 FLSTPTHEPFYIEA
-604 TEIFVD
+604 EIFVD

-625 DLIVACNRLLFRE
+625 DLIVACNRLLFRN
-638 VSATAKEKAR
+638 VSAAAKAKA
-648 QLKGDYA
+648 QKLKGTYTP
-655 KAIQYYLGLT
+655 AIQYYLGIT
-665 DEIQPTEEL
+665 DKIQPTEEF

-695 ITSAKD
+695 TTSAKE
-701 IPSVVKPYYIG
+701 IPSVLKPYYIG

-737 EKGYWIEYY
+737 EKGYWIEHY
-746 RNSFSPFYYNACG
+746 RNSFSPLYYNACG

-779 DAILCGYIANNAC
+779 DAILCGYIANNAY

-804 EAVLR
+804 EAILR

-845 ARDEDLHYVGR
+845 ARGEDLHYVGR

-870 RFIEFLDRPTRDPKL
+870 RFVEFLDRPTRDPKV
-885 KAFQRKVVTL
+885 KAFLRKVVAL
-895 YLEEVKKQDKLPRNH
+895 YLEEAKKQNKLPRNH
-910 KKLVEFIHL
+910 KKLAAFSD

>member
-9 IKAHDFNT
+9 IKAHDFNE
-17 IRTICFDLSQEERLK
+17 IRTICFGLSEEERLK

-48 PKSWAKNVPNDAI
+48 PKSWAKNVPNDHI

-76 ILHFEQKNNI
+76 ILHFERKNNI
-86 CPWYAKGVFYDFL
+86 SPWYAKGVFYDFL

-108 ALIQAPQGAY
+108 ALIQAPQGSY

-152 KLFVKNFYHKNVSY
+152 KLFIENFYHKNVSY

-188 AAPKYIYTYLY
+188 TAPKYIYTYLY

-289 TFDFQA
+289 AFDFQS
-295 FADNFALCFA
+295 FADNFTLCFA
-305 TQKIAKSQLIGVEIL
+305 IPKIAKSQLIGLDIL
-320 EKYYQKQAPTSPD
+320 EKYYKKQAPTNTE
-333 YREQLAVLFTVPDA
+333 YREQLAVLFTVPEVI
-347 QLQEKVVTLLT
+347 LQEKVAGLLT
-358 TYFNHE
+358 TYFAEE
-364 GLPEVIAPYRDYL
+364 GLAEVVASYRDYL
-377 KGKAQDLLATL
+377 KI
-388 NPTPVPPPEG
+388 PTPVSLPQEEEPLNKEAYQNNISSSFEERFLLEVG
-398 KGASL
+398 KL
-403 NQDNNLPSQFADCPP
+403 QVPTTAD
-418 SGKSARAE
+418 A
-426 YVGELEPH
+426 
-434 SSHNSD
+434 
-440 TPRTPKIARAA
+440 
-451 RTLTPE
+451 
-457 NLLFLLGDCL
+457 LLFLFGDCL

-506 SHYLDSVTTI
+506 SYYLDSVTTI

-529 LEIPPYQYTY
+529 LEIPSYQYTY
-539 EESNALREKLDEAG
+539 EESNALREKLDEAA

-580 LKYLNQKEVLP
+580 LKYLNEKEVLP
-591 FLSTPTHEPFYID
+591 FLSTPTHEPFYIEA
-604 TEIFVD
+604 EIFVD

-625 DLIVACNRLLFRE
+625 DLIVACNRLLFRN
-638 VSATAKEKAR
+638 VSVAAKAKV
-648 QLKGDYA
+648 QKLKGTYA
-655 KAIQYYLGLT
+655 PAIQYYLGIT
-665 DEIQPTEEL
+665 DKIQPTEEF

-682 RIKHPDR
+682 RIKYPDR

-695 ITSAKD
+695 TTSAKE

-712 YGWTKWRDRD
+712 YGWTKWRGRD
-722 MFTFHNYDIG
+722 IFTFHNYDIG

-737 EKGYWIEYY
+737 EKGYWIEHY
-746 RNSFSPFYYNACG
+746 RNSFSPLYYNACG

-804 EAVLR
+804 EAILR

-845 ARDEDLHYVGR
+845 TRGEDLHYVGR

-870 RFIEFLDRPTRDPKL
+870 RFVEFLDRPTRDPKV
-885 KAFQRKVVTL
+885 KAFQRKVVAL
-895 YLEEVKKQDKLPRNH
+895 YLEEAKKQDKLPRNH
-910 KKLVEFIHL
+910 KKLAAFSD

>member
-9 IKAHDFNT
+9 IKAHDFNA
-17 IRTICFDLSQEERLK
+17 IRNICFGLSQEERLN

-76 ILHFEQKNNI
+76 ILHFERKNNI

-108 ALIQAPQGAY
+108 TLIQAPQGAY

-188 AAPKYIYTYLY
+188 AAPKYIYDYLY
-199 DTEYILAMYQILAK
+199 HTEYILAMYQILAK

-289 TFDFQA
+289 AFDFQS
-295 FADNFALCFA
+295 FADNFALCF
-305 TQKIAKSQLIGVEIL
+305 TIQKIAKSQLIGVEIL
-320 EKYYQKQAPTSPD
+320 EKYYKKQAPTNPD
-333 YREQLAVLFTVPDA
+333 YREQLAVLFTIPDA
-347 QLQEKVVTLLT
+347 QLQEKVATLLT

-364 GLPEVIAPYRDYL
+364 GLPEVIAPYCDYL
-377 KGKAQDLLATL
+377 KGKAQDLLATPSPSE
-388 NPTPVPPPEG
+388 NSENSENSPT
-398 KGASL
+398 AC
-403 NQDNNLPSQFADCPP
+403 A
-418 SGKSARAE
+418 ARTS
-426 YVGELEPH
+426 H
-434 SSHNSD
+434 SSH
-440 TPRTPKIARAA
+440 TPLSLGEGSGERI
-451 RTLTPE
+451 
-457 NLLFLLGDCL
+457 LFLLGDCL

-478 FEGLVQLQESLPAN
+478 FEGLVQQQESLPAN
-492 YTKELAPYLKKLMK
+492 YTKELTPYLKKLMK

-539 EESNALREKLDEAG
+539 EESNALREKLDEAA

-580 LKYLNQKEVLP
+580 LKYLNEKEVLP

-625 DLIVACNRLLFRE
+625 DLIVACNRLIFKE
-638 VSATAKEKAR
+638 VSEVVKEKAR
-648 QLKGDYA
+648 QLKGTYA
-655 KAIQYYLGLT
+655 PAIQYYLGLT
-665 DEIQPTEEL
+665 DEVQPTEEL
-674 LPLWTQIT
+674 LPLWAQIT
-682 RIKHPDR
+682 RIKHSDR

-695 ITSAKD
+695 NTSAKD

-737 EKGYWIEYY
+737 EKGYWIEHY

-792 GAEEI
+792 GADEI

-845 ARDEDLHYVGR
+845 ARGEDLHYVAR

-870 RFIEFLDRPTRDPKL
+870 RFVEFLDRPTRDPKV

-895 YLEEVKKQDKLPRNH
+895 YLEEAKKQDKLPRNH
-910 KKLVEFIHL
+910 KKLEEFSH